1 MFDKIQSTYFKR
13 VTTGVLALFMTAS
26 SGFSYAVPV
35 YAQEVT
41 TAAAKRKKEEEFSS
55 TESSTLTLRENDKKN
70 EAEGSKTTETDGI
83 KVTTNGSSDV
93 QPEVKIE
100 KPDNKKEPGRKLS
113 SKKAQEDLKEMI
125 QNKKYSYQDILQRI
139 FEIDDFTFYSKLTLD
154 EIKFLMSGT
163 TEEKYEIAELLMY
176 KSVYLY
182 ADYDITTEDF
192 YSYLFQYFQFL
203 DECNVDLKD
212 EEIEKIEKQL
222 LLDIN
227 IYYVGDKDM
236 YQKDLNEYL
245 ENTTSPYNKK
255 IQKTCSDYVK
265 AMKAYLFALKED
277 RDKNKI
283 RLSLGL
289 KEETKTDQEE
299 ATEQMKKTSND
310 FNITEGSSLK
320 TYDHRDKDG
329 DNLGYNSG
337 SYFYVQ
343 LVDEGGATTT
353 GKISVS
359 GRSSSYGNKDSKL
372 YGVLRDKE
380 TTWNCS
386 LSCSPNNHN
395 LSLNQTTVTTRK
407 DDVKVRAKRT
417 AGSDKGKTTT
427 TTSYFI
433 MNFSMG
439 FTVHAHYNY
448 SGRDYDIPS
457 LGTPI
462 RFNTDTYAAANN
474 GTQTLDTTGTV
485 HSDTPEAGGINV
497 QINTGMFGVR
507 TYNSYRYRGTKLTLT
522 YKKPQRTLDVNGR
535 LDGSDSGG
543 TTGYGT
549 FDVYLN
555 GSCVAN
561 DVTDFYKTDI
571 ADGTSYEIK
580 DIKATNGKVYNGVYS
595 GSASG
600 SMCGNRSVY
609 LKFDAP
615 TYYLDINGELDGAWQ
630 GNLDGLGSC
639 DVYVN
644 GTCVGDDITDFW
656 TQYPAGTKW
665 EIRDIKTASGKKY
678 RGITPGLS
686 GTIGSGTASVVLQYT
701 SGSTL
706 SIDPNGG
713 TYKGSSGVTTVNH
726 LSPGATITV
735 DSPTRPGYKFGGYEK
750 SNESYQSYASNTGW
764 TTSHGENVGTYSRSY
779 DGSITYN
786 EAPDGG
792 YYRTNHVWRGIDSAT
807 DNYNCISFPTYTA
820 QAGHT
825 YKISGEVWISERPS
839 GGNFSLNFYHGDS
852 SNDWKHCMWGIS
864 EGWTGKWVKFSIER
878 TFDTTTNDARFE
890 IWTSNLKG
898 LTGNI
903 SFWLQGLKIT
913 DETTGN
919 DVSMTKIA
927 MGNSDIKLTARWIP
941 LHSTL
946 SYDAQGGSLDS
957 VKSTDN
963 PNNYKIVDNGAYFI
977 QSGLNTSRYLHQRT
991 NGQLN
996 LDNATDVLTWN
1007 GYSSDSKQTLWT
1019 FERYKNTPYYY
1030 IINNFNGKA
1039 LNLSGDGPD
1048 DLSGKP
1054 VELWKQCDANNKDN
1068 SDFLWYFKDTGDG
1081 YVNIYNK
1088 MTNKALDITNGE
1100 DADGVVLQQ
1109 YAPNGTAS
1117 QKFKL
1122 VNYSQVYFPT
1132 REKYAN
1138 NNIYINSAIPVKK
1151 GHKFLGWNTKKDGSG
1166 TSYQPGNLYDVNQDG
1181 GNVALYAQWEKEK
1194 YTATVKLNG
1203 GSYNGSTKD
1212 FTISKYPGETFSVG
1226 IPTKNKYNFSG
1237 WGLKMDQDSNSSDF
1251 PKNVT
1256 YNVGYR
1262 LSTKKHKEQT
1272 GSYVNQPD
1280 MSNSFRWRNVENNK
1294 SVNLYNTVQYSK
1306 VHLKKGHHY
1315 KLIAQYYLN
1324 SNYNNNDAKFYVR
1337 IRSNDKQKVG
1347 ESDYRISATYNKA
1360 RESIFDKMAT
1370 ADEDVTIE
1378 VDTVIPSGTKSST
1391 LQYGMDIQLYDETSR
1406 CYVGGDS
1413 SGEMNTGNFT
1423 LNAQW
1428 TPWKHTVTYNA
1439 NAGNDASVKGIPT
1452 SQSKTAN
1459 VDITLSSDVPTRNGY
1474 TFLGW
1479 NTQADGNGTAYAT
1492 GATYTHDQDGGT
1504 VTLYAKW
1511 TPWKHVLHYN
1521 KNVPTSSTSQTV
1533 SNMPV
1538 DQTKTFGQFMAISNL
1553 VPTRKGY
1560 TFAGWYTQSN
1570 GTGTKYDP
1578 GSNYAADQNG
1588 GTVNLY
1594 AKWTPWTYN
1603 IKYDQNVKSTS
1614 SSKTVTDMPAAQTK
1628 TQEIDVTLSSMTPK
1642 RNGYIFAGWSTS
1654 ANGSVE
1660 YKPGSRFTKDLDSN
1674 GASITLYAVWTPWK
1688 HTIHYNSNIPTN
1700 APTGTTTVSNMPG
1713 DQTKTFDEKLMISS
1727 NKPTRKGYNF
1737 AGWSTSANGN
1747 VVYQPGAEYK
1757 NDQNGGTVTLYAK
1770 WTAWKHTVTYDK
1782 NVPANSKK
1790 TDVKNMPGN
1799 QTKIYDQNLT
1809 LQSNVP
1815 TRIGYTFVKWTTN
1828 KDGTGT
1834 AYQPG
1839 SQYSY
1844 NRDSDGGTV
1853 TLYAVWTPW
1862 KYTVRYDKNVPA
1874 NSSSQTVSNMPAD
1887 QTKTE
1892 EVNLTLSSNKP
1903 SRNGYI
1909 FNGWQA
1915 QINGKA
1921 VDYQP
1926 GATLSYDPDV
1936 KGSVITLKAKWTAWK
1951 HTIHYDK
1958 NVPAS
1963 SKKTNVTNMPGD
1975 QVKVFDTALSIQPM
1989 VPKRTGYTFKGW
2001 STTANGK
2008 AEYQPGNKYNHDQN
2022 DGTVTLYAVWTPWKY
2037 KVQYDKNVSAD
2048 SSSQTVSNMP
2058 TDQTKT
2064 EEVVLTLSSNKPSRH
2079 GYIFNGW
2086 QAQINGKAV
2095 DYQPGAT
2102 LSYDVDDKDGS
2113 TIILKAQWTP
2123 WKHTVHY
2130 DKNVPANSSS
2140 QTVTN
2145 MPEDQTKTFDE
2156 KLNLSTKIPKREGY
2170 NFRGWLLEYGTAIAV
2185 VSPGTAYERDQN
2197 GGTYV
2202 LKAQWE
2208 PWKHT
2213 VHYDANG
2220 GDQSSVPN
2228 DQKKTYEQNMNVAT
2242 KVPTRNEY
2250 KFLGWKAY
2258 HEYNDK
2264 SGNKHSELIGNYQPG
2279 ASYNY
2284 DIDETGQYAADNGE
2298 YNKCGTVTMKAQWVQ
2313 LYTVK
2318 YDGNQPA
2325 IKGVTVTGSV
2335 ANQTQWQDESVN
2347 LRTNNF
2353 KNNSGIYKDWSVG
2366 KDAYKYGK
2374 LDGKIRE
2381 FIHPE
2386 GFKTNHSTMQNEY
2399 TGYEGQIKLIHS

>member
-571 ADGTSYEIK
+571 ADGTSYEIN

-600 SMCGNRSVY
+600 NMCGNRSVY

-615 TYYLDINGELDGAWQ
+615 TYYLDINGELDGTWQ

-686 GTIGSGTASVVLQYT
+686 GTIGSSTASVVLQYT

-713 TYKGSSGVTTVNH
+713 TYKGSSGVTTVNN

-735 DSPTRPGYKFGGYEK
+735 DSPTRPGYKFGGYDT
-750 SNESYQSYASNTGW
+750 SHGDYQYFASNNGW
-764 TTSHGENVGTYSRSY
+764 TTSHGENVGTYSRSF
-779 DGSITYN
+779 DGNVSLN

-839 GGNFSLNFYHGDS
+839 GGSFALNFYHGDS

-864 EGWTGKWVKFSIER
+864 EGWTGKWVKFSMER

-927 MGNSDIKLTARWIP
+927 MGDSDIKLTARWIP

-946 SYDAQGGSLDS
+946 SYDTQGGSLDS

-963 PNNYKIVDNGAYFI
+963 PNNYKIVDNGEYFI
-977 QSGLNTSRYLHQRT
+977 QSGLNSSRYLHDYDCSAE
-991 NGQLN
+991 NGAKVCTFQGYGA
-996 LDNATDVLTWN
+996 NA
-1007 GYSSDSKQTLWT
+1007 KQCIWT

-1030 IINNFNGKA
+1030 IINKYNGKA
-1039 LNLSGDGPD
+1039 LNLSGDGPG
-1048 DLSGKP
+1048 DLSGQT
-1054 VELWKQCDANNKDN
+1054 VEMWTQLNAANENQ
-1068 SDFLWYFKDTGDG
+1068 SDFLWYFKDAGDG
-1081 YVNIYNK
+1081 YVTICNK
-1088 MTNKALDITNGE
+1088 YTDKALDIPNGE
-1100 DADGVVLQQ
+1100 DNDNVKLQQ
-1109 YAPNGTAS
+1109 YTPNGTAS

-1122 VNYSQVYFPT
+1122 VNNSQVYFPT
-1132 REKYAN
+1132 REKYTDSN
-1138 NNIYINSAIPVKK
+1138 VYINSATPVKK
-1151 GHKFLGWNTKKDGSG
+1151 GCKFLGWNTKEDGSG
-1166 TSYQPGNLYDVNQDG
+1166 KTYQPGNLYDVNQDG
-1181 GNVALYAQWEKEK
+1181 GNVTLYAQWEKEK

-1212 FTISKYPGETFSVG
+1212 FTISKYPGEEISIG
-1226 IPTKNKYNFSG
+1226 APTRSKHNF
-1237 WGLKMDQDSNSSDF
+1237 
-1251 PKNVT
+1251 
-1256 YNVGYR
+1256 
-1262 LSTKKHKEQT
+1262 T
-1272 GSYVNQPD
+1272 G
-1280 MSNSFRWRNVENNK
+1280 
-1294 SVNLYNTVQYSK
+1294 
-1306 VHLKKGHHY
+1306 Y
-1315 KLIAQYYLN
+1315 KLTMD
-1324 SNYNNNDAKFYVR
+1324 NNDGNAPTSVT
-1337 IRSNDKQKVG
+1337 Q
-1347 ESDYRISATYNKA
+1347 SA
-1360 RESIFDKMAT
+1360 
-1370 ADEDVTIE
+1370 
-1378 VDTVIPSGTKSST
+1378 SGFKGIM
-1391 LQYGMDIQLYDETSR
+1391 QM
-1406 CYVGGDS
+1406 
-1413 SGEMNTGNFT
+1413 GNFT
-1423 LNAQW
+1423 LN
-1428 TPWKHTVTYNA
+1428 
-1439 NAGNDASVKGIPT
+1439 
-1452 SQSKTAN
+1452 
-1459 VDITLSSDVPTRNGY
+1459 
-1474 TFLGW
+1474 
-1479 NTQADGNGTAYAT
+1479 
-1492 GATYTHDQDGGT
+1492 
-1504 VTLYAKW
+1504 
-1511 TPWKHVLHYN
+1511 
-1521 KNVPTSSTSQTV
+1521 
-1533 SNMPV
+1533 
-1538 DQTKTFGQFMAISNL
+1538 
-1553 VPTRKGY
+1553 
-1560 TFAGWYTQSN
+1560 
-1570 GTGTKYDP
+1570 
-1578 GSNYAADQNG
+1578 
-1588 GTVNLY
+1588 
-1594 AKWTPWTYN
+1594 
-1603 IKYDQNVKSTS
+1603 
-1614 SSKTVTDMPAAQTK
+1614 
-1628 TQEIDVTLSSMTPK
+1628 
-1642 RNGYIFAGWSTS
+1642 
-1654 ANGSVE
+1654 
-1660 YKPGSRFTKDLDSN
+1660 
-1674 GASITLYAVWTPWK
+1674 
-1688 HTIHYNSNIPTN
+1688 
-1700 APTGTTTVSNMPG
+1700 
-1713 DQTKTFDEKLMISS
+1713 
-1727 NKPTRKGYNF
+1727 
-1737 AGWSTSANGN
+1737 
-1747 VVYQPGAEYK
+1747 
-1757 NDQNGGTVTLYAK
+1757 
-1770 WTAWKHTVTYDK
+1770 
-1782 NVPANSKK
+1782 
-1790 TDVKNMPGN
+1790 
-1799 QTKIYDQNLT
+1799 
-1809 LQSNVP
+1809 
-1815 TRIGYTFVKWTTN
+1815 
-1828 KDGTGT
+1828 
-1834 AYQPG
+1834 
-1839 SQYSY
+1839 
-1844 NRDSDGGTV
+1844 
-1853 TLYAVWTPW
+1853 
-1862 KYTVRYDKNVPA
+1862 
-1874 NSSSQTVSNMPAD
+1874 
-1887 QTKTE
+1887 
-1892 EVNLTLSSNKP
+1892 
-1903 SRNGYI
+1903 
-1909 FNGWQA
+1909 
-1915 QINGKA
+1915 
-1921 VDYQP
+1921 
-1926 GATLSYDPDV
+1926 
-1936 KGSVITLKAKWTAWK
+1936 
-1951 HTIHYDK
+1951 
-1958 NVPAS
+1958 
-1963 SKKTNVTNMPGD
+1963 
-1975 QVKVFDTALSIQPM
+1975 
-1989 VPKRTGYTFKGW
+1989 
-2001 STTANGK
+2001 
-2008 AEYQPGNKYNHDQN
+2008 
-2022 DGTVTLYAVWTPWKY
+2022 
-2037 KVQYDKNVSAD
+2037 
-2048 SSSQTVSNMP
+2048 
-2058 TDQTKT
+2058 
-2064 EEVVLTLSSNKPSRH
+2064 
-2079 GYIFNGW
+2079 
-2086 QAQINGKAV
+2086 
-2095 DYQPGAT
+2095 
-2102 LSYDVDDKDGS
+2102 
-2113 TIILKAQWTP
+2113 AQWTP

-2170 NFRGWLLEYGTAIAV
+2170 NFVGWLLEYGTAIAV

-2335 ANQTQWQDESVN
+2335 ANQTQGQDESVN

-2353 KNNSGIYKDWSVG
+2353 KNDSGVYKDWSVG
-2366 KDAYKYGK
+2366 KDAYKYAVKSGIFRK
-2374 LDGKIRE
+2374 Y
-2381 FIHPE
+2381 IHPE
-2386 GFKTNHSTMQNEY
+2386 GFKTNHSTMQNELYDY
-2399 TGYEGQIKLIHS
+2399 TGGIARQ

>member
-395 LSLNQTTVTTRK
+395 LSLNQTTVTTQK

-462 RFNTDTYAAANN
+462 RFNTDTYTAANN

-571 ADGTSYEIK
+571 ADGTSYEIN

-615 TYYLDINGELDGAWQ
+615 TYYLDINGELDGTWQ
-630 GNLDGLGSC
+630 RNLDGLGSC

-686 GTIGSGTASVVLQYT
+686 GTIGSSTASVVLQYT

-713 TYKGSSGVTTVNH
+713 TYKGSSGVTTVNN

-839 GGNFSLNFYHGDS
+839 GGSFALNFYHGDS

-927 MGNSDIKLTARWIP
+927 MGDSDIKLTARWIP

-946 SYDAQGGSLDS
+946 SYDAQGGSLGS

-1039 LNLSGDGPD
+1039 MNLSGDGPD

-1054 VELWKQCDANNKDN
+1054 IELWKQYDANNEDN

-1138 NNIYINSAIPVKK
+1138 NNIYINSATPVKK
-1151 GHKFLGWNTKKDGSG
+1151 GCKFL
-1166 TSYQPGNLYDVNQDG
+1166 
-1181 GNVALYAQWEKEK
+1181 
-1194 YTATVKLNG
+1194 
-1203 GSYNGSTKD
+1203 
-1212 FTISKYPGETFSVG
+1212 
-1226 IPTKNKYNFSG
+1226 
-1237 WGLKMDQDSNSSDF
+1237 
-1251 PKNVT
+1251 
-1256 YNVGYR
+1256 
-1262 LSTKKHKEQT
+1262 
-1272 GSYVNQPD
+1272 
-1280 MSNSFRWRNVENNK
+1280 
-1294 SVNLYNTVQYSK
+1294 
-1306 VHLKKGHHY
+1306 
-1315 KLIAQYYLN
+1315 
-1324 SNYNNNDAKFYVR
+1324 
-1337 IRSNDKQKVG
+1337 
-1347 ESDYRISATYNKA
+1347 
-1360 RESIFDKMAT
+1360 
-1370 ADEDVTIE
+1370 
-1378 VDTVIPSGTKSST
+1378 
-1391 LQYGMDIQLYDETSR
+1391 
-1406 CYVGGDS
+1406 
-1413 SGEMNTGNFT
+1413 
-1423 LNAQW
+1423 
-1428 TPWKHTVTYNA
+1428 
-1439 NAGNDASVKGIPT
+1439 
-1452 SQSKTAN
+1452 
-1459 VDITLSSDVPTRNGY
+1459 
-1474 TFLGW
+1474 
-1479 NTQADGNGTAYAT
+1479 
-1492 GATYTHDQDGGT
+1492 
-1504 VTLYAKW
+1504 
-1511 TPWKHVLHYN
+1511 
-1521 KNVPTSSTSQTV
+1521 
-1533 SNMPV
+1533 
-1538 DQTKTFGQFMAISNL
+1538 
-1553 VPTRKGY
+1553 
-1560 TFAGWYTQSN
+1560 
-1570 GTGTKYDP
+1570 
-1578 GSNYAADQNG
+1578 
-1588 GTVNLY
+1588 
-1594 AKWTPWTYN
+1594 
-1603 IKYDQNVKSTS
+1603 
-1614 SSKTVTDMPAAQTK
+1614 
-1628 TQEIDVTLSSMTPK
+1628 
-1642 RNGYIFAGWSTS
+1642 
-1654 ANGSVE
+1654 
-1660 YKPGSRFTKDLDSN
+1660 
-1674 GASITLYAVWTPWK
+1674 
-1688 HTIHYNSNIPTN
+1688 
-1700 APTGTTTVSNMPG
+1700 
-1713 DQTKTFDEKLMISS
+1713 
-1727 NKPTRKGYNF
+1727 
-1737 AGWSTSANGN
+1737 GWSTSANGN
-1747 VVYQPGAEYK
+1747 VVYQPGDLYDV
-1757 NDQNGGTVTLYAK
+1757 NQDGGNVTLYAK
-1770 WTAWKHTVTYDK
+1770 WTTWKHTVTYDK

-1862 KYTVRYDKNVPA
+1862 KY
-1874 NSSSQTVSNMPAD
+1874 
-1887 QTKTE
+1887 
-1892 EVNLTLSSNKP
+1892 
-1903 SRNGYI
+1903 
-1909 FNGWQA
+1909 
-1915 QINGKA
+1915 
-1921 VDYQP
+1921 
-1926 GATLSYDPDV
+1926 
-1936 KGSVITLKAKWTAWK
+1936 
-1951 HTIHYDK
+1951 
-1958 NVPAS
+1958 
-1963 SKKTNVTNMPGD
+1963 
-1975 QVKVFDTALSIQPM
+1975 
-1989 VPKRTGYTFKGW
+1989 
-2001 STTANGK
+2001 
-2008 AEYQPGNKYNHDQN
+2008 
-2022 DGTVTLYAVWTPWKY
+2022 

-2064 EEVVLTLSSNKPSRH
+2064 EEVVLTLSSNKPSRN

-2095 DYQPGAT
+2095 DYQPGAK

-2145 MPEDQTKTFDE
+2145 MPEDQTKTFDK

-2170 NFRGWLLEYGTAIAV
+2170 NFVGWLLEYGTAIAV

-2335 ANQTQWQDESVN
+2335 ANQTQGQDESVN

-2353 KNNSGIYKDWSVG
+2353 KNDSGVYKNWSVG

-2399 TGYEGQIKLIHS
+2399 TDYEDQIKLIHS

>member
-35 YAQEVT
+35 YAEEVT

-55 TESSTLTLRENDKKN
+55 AESSTLTLRENDKKN

-353 GKISVS
+353 GKVSVS

-417 AGSDKGKTTT
+417 AGSNKGKITNE
-427 TTSYFI
+427 TSYFI

-448 SGRDYDIPS
+448 SGRDYDIPN

-462 RFNTDTYAAANN
+462 RFNTDTYSAANN
-474 GTQTLDTTGTV
+474 GSQTLDTTGTV

-507 TYNSYRYRGTKLTLT
+507 TYNNYRYRGTKLTLT
-522 YKKPQRTLDVNGR
+522 YKKPKRTLDVNGR

-561 DVTDFYKTDI
+561 DVADFYRDDI

-600 SMCGNRSVY
+600 SMCGYRSVY
-609 LKFDAP
+609 LKFDTP
-615 TYYLDINGELDGAWQ
+615 TYYLDVNGELDGVWQ

-639 DVYVN
+639 DVYIN

-656 TQYPAGTKW
+656 QAYPAGTKW

-686 GTIGSGTASVVLQYT
+686 GTIGSSTASVVLQYT

-713 TYKGSSGVTTVNH
+713 TYKGSSGITTINNAA
-726 LSPGATITV
+726 PGSSWTI

-779 DGSITYN
+779 DGAITYN

-807 DNYNCISFPTYTA
+807 DNYNYISFPTYTA
-820 QAGHT
+820 EAGHT
-825 YKISGEVWISERPS
+825 YEISGEVWISERPS
-839 GGNFSLNFYHGDS
+839 GGDFRLNFYHGDS

-864 EGWTGKWVKFSIER
+864 EGWTGKWVKFSIKR
-878 TFDTTTNDARFE
+878 TFDTTTSDARFE
-890 IWTSNLKG
+890 IWTSDLKG

-919 DVSMTKIA
+919 DISMTKIA
-927 MGNSDIKLTARWIP
+927 MGDSDITLTARWIP
-941 LHSTL
+941 LHHEL
-946 SYDAQGGSLDS
+946 SYDANGGSLGS

-996 LDNATDVLTWN
+996 LNNATDVLTWN

-1054 VELWKQCDANNKDN
+1054 VELWKQYDANNEDN

-1109 YAPNGTAS
+1109 YTPNGTAS

-1132 REKYAN
+1132 REKYTDSN
-1138 NNIYINSAIPVKK
+1138 VYINSATPVKK
-1151 GHKFLGWNTKKDGSG
+1151 GCKFLGWNTKKDGSG
-1166 TSYQPGNLYDVNQDG
+1166 KTYQPGDLYDVNQDG
-1181 GNVALYAQWEKEK
+1181 GNATLYAQWEKAK

-1212 FTISKYPGETFSVG
+1212 FTISKYPGEEISIG
-1226 IPTKNKYNFSG
+1226 APTRSKHNF
-1237 WGLKMDQDSNSSDF
+1237 
-1251 PKNVT
+1251 
-1256 YNVGYR
+1256 
-1262 LSTKKHKEQT
+1262 T
-1272 GSYVNQPD
+1272 G
-1280 MSNSFRWRNVENNK
+1280 
-1294 SVNLYNTVQYSK
+1294 
-1306 VHLKKGHHY
+1306 Y
-1315 KLIAQYYLN
+1315 KLTMD
-1324 SNYNNNDAKFYVR
+1324 NNDGDAPTSVT
-1337 IRSNDKQKVG
+1337 Q
-1347 ESDYRISATYNKA
+1347 SA
-1360 RESIFDKMAT
+1360 
-1370 ADEDVTIE
+1370 
-1378 VDTVIPSGTKSST
+1378 SGFKGIM
-1391 LQYGMDIQLYDETSR
+1391 QM
-1406 CYVGGDS
+1406 
-1413 SGEMNTGNFT
+1413 GNFT

-1428 TPWKHTVTYNA
+1428 TPWKHTVRYDA
-1439 NAGNDASVKGIPT
+1439 NAKNDTSVKGIPA

-1459 VDITLSSDVPTRNGY
+1459 VDIKLSSGVPTRNGY

-1479 NTQADGNGTAYAT
+1479 NTQADGNGTAYAA

-1533 SNMPV
+1533 FNMPV
-1538 DQTKTFGQFMAISNL
+1538 DQTKTFGQLMTISNL

-1660 YKPGSRFTKDLDSN
+1660 YKPGSKFTKDLDSN

-1688 HTIHYNSNIPTN
+1688 HTVHYNSNIPTN
-1700 APTGTTTVSNMPG
+1700 APTGTTTVSNMPN

-1874 NSSSQTVSNMPAD
+1874 SSSSQTVSNMPAD

-1926 GATLSYDPDV
+1926 GATLSYDPDA

-1963 SKKTNVTNMPGD
+1963 SKKTDVTNMPGD

-2008 AEYQPGNKYNHDQN
+2008 AEYQPGAKYNHDQN

-2048 SSSQTVSNMP
+2048 SSSQAVSNMP

-2064 EEVVLTLSSNKPSRH
+2064 EEVVLTLSSNKPSRN

-2170 NFRGWLLEYGTAIAV
+2170 NFVGWLLEYGTAIAV

-2335 ANQTQWQDESVN
+2335 ANQTQGQDESVN

-2353 KNNSGIYKDWSVG
+2353 KNDSGVYKDWSVG
-2366 KDAYKYGK
+2366 KDAYKYAK
-2374 LDGKIRE
+2374 QDGKIRE

-2399 TGYEGQIKLIHS
+2399 TSYEGRINLIQN

>member
-571 ADGTSYEIK
+571 ADGTSYEIN

-615 TYYLDINGELDGAWQ
+615 TYYLDINGELDGTWQ

-686 GTIGSGTASVVLQYT
+686 GTIGSSTASVVLQYT

-713 TYKGSSGVTTVNH
+713 TYKGSSGVTTVNN

-839 GGNFSLNFYHGDS
+839 GGSFALNFYHGDS

-927 MGNSDIKLTARWIP
+927 MGDSDIKLTARWIP

-946 SYDAQGGSLDS
+946 SYDAQGGSLGS

-1039 LNLSGDGPD
+1039 MNLSGDGPD

-1054 VELWKQCDANNKDN
+1054 IELWKQYDANNEDN

-1138 NNIYINSAIPVKK
+1138 NNIYINSATPVKK
-1151 GHKFLGWNTKKDGSG
+1151 GCKFLGWS
-1166 TSYQPGNLYDVNQDG
+1166 TSANGNVVYQPGDLYDVNQDG
-1181 GNVALYAQWEKEK
+1181 GNVTLYAKWEKAK

-1203 GSYNGSTKD
+1203 GSYNGSTND
-1212 FTISKYPGETFSVG
+1212 FTISKYPGEEISIG
-1226 IPTKNKYNFSG
+1226 APTRSKHNF
-1237 WGLKMDQDSNSSDF
+1237 
-1251 PKNVT
+1251 
-1256 YNVGYR
+1256 
-1262 LSTKKHKEQT
+1262 T
-1272 GSYVNQPD
+1272 G
-1280 MSNSFRWRNVENNK
+1280 
-1294 SVNLYNTVQYSK
+1294 
-1306 VHLKKGHHY
+1306 Y
-1315 KLIAQYYLN
+1315 KLTMD
-1324 SNYNNNDAKFYVR
+1324 NNDGDAPTSVT
-1337 IRSNDKQKVG
+1337 Q
-1347 ESDYRISATYNKA
+1347 SA
-1360 RESIFDKMAT
+1360 
-1370 ADEDVTIE
+1370 
-1378 VDTVIPSGTKSST
+1378 SGFKGIM
-1391 LQYGMDIQLYDETSR
+1391 QM
-1406 CYVGGDS
+1406 
-1413 SGEMNTGNFT
+1413 GNFT

-1428 TPWKHTVTYNA
+1428 TPWKHTVRYDA
-1439 NAGNDASVKGIPT
+1439 NAKNDTSVKGIPA

-1459 VDITLSSDVPTRNGY
+1459 VDIKLSSDVPTRNGY

-1479 NTQADGNGTAYAT
+1479 NTQADGKGTAYAA
-1492 GATYTHDQDGGT
+1492 GAIYKNDQNGGT
-1504 VTLYAKW
+1504 VTLYAQW

-1538 DQTKTFGQFMAISNL
+1538 DQTKTFGQLMTISNL

-1737 AGWSTSANGN
+1737 AGWSTSANGD

-1770 WTAWKHTVTYDK
+1770 WTTWKHTVTYDK

-1874 NSSSQTVSNMPAD
+1874 NSSSQTVSNMPTD

-1892 EVNLTLSSNKP
+1892 EVN
-1903 SRNGYI
+1903 
-1909 FNGWQA
+1909 
-1915 QINGKA
+1915 
-1921 VDYQP
+1921 
-1926 GATLSYDPDV
+1926 
-1936 KGSVITLKAKWTAWK
+1936 
-1951 HTIHYDK
+1951 
-1958 NVPAS
+1958 
-1963 SKKTNVTNMPGD
+1963 
-1975 QVKVFDTALSIQPM
+1975 
-1989 VPKRTGYTFKGW
+1989 
-2001 STTANGK
+2001 
-2008 AEYQPGNKYNHDQN
+2008 
-2022 DGTVTLYAVWTPWKY
+2022 
-2037 KVQYDKNVSAD
+2037 
-2048 SSSQTVSNMP
+2048 
-2058 TDQTKT
+2058 
-2064 EEVVLTLSSNKPSRH
+2064 LTLSSNKPSRH

-2113 TIILKAQWTP
+2113 TIILKAQWTA

-2335 ANQTQWQDESVN
+2335 ANQTQGQDESVN

-2353 KNNSGIYKDWSVG
+2353 KNDSGVYKNWSVG

>member
-55 TESSTLTLRENDKKN
+55 TESSTLQLNENSTKEEVKN
-70 EAEGSKTTETDGI
+70 NQDTGNDDV
-83 KVTTNGSSDV
+83 KVTTNGSSED
-93 QPEVKIE
+93 QPEVTYE
-100 KPDNKKEPGRKLS
+100 KPDTKEPGRKLS
-113 SKKAQEDLKEMI
+113 SEEAQKDLKKIIES
-125 QNKKYSYQDILQRI
+125 KKYSYEGILQRI
-139 FEIDDFTFYSKLTLD
+139 FEIDDFSFYSSLTSD
-154 EIKFLMSGT
+154 DIKFLMSGK
-163 TEEKYEIAELLMY
+163 TEEKYEILEILKL
-176 KSVYLY
+176 KSVNYYDYNSLSPKKFYLSLFSY
-182 ADYDITTEDF
+182 FKLIDQCDEELSKDVKKQIQDQVLKDINQFYIKEESQYYENINDF
-192 YSYLFQYFQFL
+192 YVNDMQDFENVSKEDGAKYVDAISSYIYTKSDERDKNVIRKAL
-203 DECNVDLKD
+203 DLEEVD
-212 EEIEKIEKQL
+212 EETDEKELEDWATNDKDGSFTIKDH
-222 LLDIN
+222 LDSLKGTEESYNQGGNYGYSTNNYFYVTIHDKGGNDTNATIN
-227 IYYVGDKDM
+227 ITGRSSKYGDKD
-236 YQKDLNEYL
+236 K
-245 ENTTSPYNKK
+245 
-255 IQKTCSDYVK
+255 
-265 AMKAYLFALKED
+265 
-277 RDKNKI
+277 
-283 RLSLGL
+283 
-289 KEETKTDQEE
+289 
-299 ATEQMKKTSND
+299 
-310 FNITEGSSLK
+310 
-320 TYDHRDKDG
+320 
-329 DNLGYNSG
+329 
-337 SYFYVQ
+337 
-343 LVDEGGATTT
+343 
-353 GKISVS
+353 
-359 GRSSSYGNKDSKL
+359 KL
-372 YGVLRDKE
+372 YQHMLKNQ

-386 LSCSPNNHN
+386 MTINGANNHN
-395 LSLNQTTVTTRK
+395 LKLTHNTVTTNQDK
-407 DDVKVRAKRT
+407 VKGTDGQYAWFV
-417 AGSDKGKTTT
+417 
-427 TTSYFI
+427 
-433 MNFSMG
+433 MNFKISY
-439 FTVHAHYNY
+439 TRHSYYYNKGC
-448 SGRDYDIPS
+448 SYDKNDAAM
-457 LGTPI
+457 
-462 RFNTDTYAAANN
+462 RFNTKNYTLNNTGDDGNSIEKGYTSYDKPVTAN
-474 GTQTLDTTGTV
+474 
-485 HSDTPEAGGINV
+485 I
-497 QINTGMFGVR
+497 QINTGHTGTR
-507 TYNSYRYRGTKLTLT
+507 TFNHYRYRGGRVTINYTRETHTIRYDANGGSGAPGNQTKTMGVDLWLSSTTPSRSQYVFKGWNTQANGSGTSYSPGQQFYPDADTTLYAQWEEDT
-522 YKKPQRTLDVNGR
+522 SYQYLDVNGV
-535 LDGSDSGG
+535 LDGNQANNTDGMG
-543 TTGYGT
+543 K
-549 FDVYLN
+549 FDVYIN
-555 GSCVAN
+555 GQLVS
-561 DVTDFYKTDI
+561 DPSGSIDFYDKYKV
-571 ADGTSYEIK
+571 GSKYEIK
-580 DIKATNGKVYNGVYS
+580 NIRPNS
-595 GSASG
+595 GISYDHAS
-600 SMCGNRSVY
+600 
-609 LKFDAP
+609 
-615 TYYLDINGELDGAWQ
+615 
-630 GNLDGLGSC
+630 
-639 DVYVN
+639 
-644 GTCVGDDITDFW
+644 
-656 TQYPAGTKW
+656 
-665 EIRDIKTASGKKY
+665 
-678 RGITPGLS
+678 PGLS
-686 GTIGSGTASVVLQYT
+686 GTITGYT
-701 SGSTL
+701 SINLYFNTGYTL
-706 SIDPNGG
+706 SIDPSGG

-839 GGNFSLNFYHGDS
+839 GGSFALNFYHGDS

-864 EGWTGKWVKFSIER
+864 EGWTGKWVKFSMER

-1039 LNLSGDGPD
+1039 LDLSGDGPD

-1138 NNIYINSAIPVKK
+1138 NNIYINSATPVKK
-1151 GHKFLGWNTKKDGSG
+1151 GCKFL
-1166 TSYQPGNLYDVNQDG
+1166 
-1181 GNVALYAQWEKEK
+1181 
-1194 YTATVKLNG
+1194 
-1203 GSYNGSTKD
+1203 
-1212 FTISKYPGETFSVG
+1212 
-1226 IPTKNKYNFSG
+1226 
-1237 WGLKMDQDSNSSDF
+1237 
-1251 PKNVT
+1251 
-1256 YNVGYR
+1256 
-1262 LSTKKHKEQT
+1262 
-1272 GSYVNQPD
+1272 
-1280 MSNSFRWRNVENNK
+1280 
-1294 SVNLYNTVQYSK
+1294 
-1306 VHLKKGHHY
+1306 
-1315 KLIAQYYLN
+1315 
-1324 SNYNNNDAKFYVR
+1324 
-1337 IRSNDKQKVG
+1337 
-1347 ESDYRISATYNKA
+1347 
-1360 RESIFDKMAT
+1360 
-1370 ADEDVTIE
+1370 
-1378 VDTVIPSGTKSST
+1378 
-1391 LQYGMDIQLYDETSR
+1391 
-1406 CYVGGDS
+1406 
-1413 SGEMNTGNFT
+1413 
-1423 LNAQW
+1423 
-1428 TPWKHTVTYNA
+1428 
-1439 NAGNDASVKGIPT
+1439 
-1452 SQSKTAN
+1452 
-1459 VDITLSSDVPTRNGY
+1459 
-1474 TFLGW
+1474 
-1479 NTQADGNGTAYAT
+1479 
-1492 GATYTHDQDGGT
+1492 
-1504 VTLYAKW
+1504 
-1511 TPWKHVLHYN
+1511 
-1521 KNVPTSSTSQTV
+1521 
-1533 SNMPV
+1533 
-1538 DQTKTFGQFMAISNL
+1538 
-1553 VPTRKGY
+1553 
-1560 TFAGWYTQSN
+1560 
-1570 GTGTKYDP
+1570 
-1578 GSNYAADQNG
+1578 
-1588 GTVNLY
+1588 
-1594 AKWTPWTYN
+1594 
-1603 IKYDQNVKSTS
+1603 
-1614 SSKTVTDMPAAQTK
+1614 
-1628 TQEIDVTLSSMTPK
+1628 
-1642 RNGYIFAGWSTS
+1642 
-1654 ANGSVE
+1654 
-1660 YKPGSRFTKDLDSN
+1660 
-1674 GASITLYAVWTPWK
+1674 
-1688 HTIHYNSNIPTN
+1688 
-1700 APTGTTTVSNMPG
+1700 
-1713 DQTKTFDEKLMISS
+1713 
-1727 NKPTRKGYNF
+1727 
-1737 AGWSTSANGN
+1737 GWSTSANGN

-1809 LQSNVP
+1809 LRSNVP

-1874 NSSSQTVSNMPAD
+1874 NSSSQTVSNMPTD

-1892 EVNLTLSSNKP
+1892 EVVLTLSSNKP

-1926 GATLSYDPDV
+1926 GA
-1936 KGSVITLKAKWTAWK
+1936 K
-1951 HTIHYDK
+1951 
-1958 NVPAS
+1958 
-1963 SKKTNVTNMPGD
+1963 
-1975 QVKVFDTALSIQPM
+1975 
-1989 VPKRTGYTFKGW
+1989 
-2001 STTANGK
+2001 
-2008 AEYQPGNKYNHDQN
+2008 
-2022 DGTVTLYAVWTPWKY
+2022 
-2037 KVQYDKNVSAD
+2037 
-2048 SSSQTVSNMP
+2048 
-2058 TDQTKT
+2058 
-2064 EEVVLTLSSNKPSRH
+2064 
-2079 GYIFNGW
+2079 
-2086 QAQINGKAV
+2086 
-2095 DYQPGAT
+2095 

-2170 NFRGWLLEYGTAIAV
+2170 NFVGWLLEYGTAIAV

-2335 ANQTQWQDESVN
+2335 ANQTQGQDESVN

-2353 KNNSGIYKDWSVG
+2353 KNDSGVYKNWSVG

-2386 GFKTNHSTMQNEY
+2386 GFKTNHSTMKNELYNY
-2399 TGYEGQIKLIHS
+2399 TVSIAHQ

>member
-507 TYNSYRYRGTKLTLT
+507 TYNGYRYRGTKLTLT

-571 ADGTSYEIK
+571 ADGTSYEIN

-615 TYYLDINGELDGAWQ
+615 TYYLDINGELDGTWQ

-686 GTIGSGTASVVLQYT
+686 GTIGSSTASVVLQYT

-713 TYKGSSGVTTVNH
+713 TYKGSSGVTTVNN

-839 GGNFSLNFYHGDS
+839 GGSFALNFYHGDS

-927 MGNSDIKLTARWIP
+927 MGDSDIKLTARWIP

-946 SYDAQGGSLDS
+946 SYDAQGGSLGS

-1039 LNLSGDGPD
+1039 MNLSGDGPD

-1054 VELWKQCDANNKDN
+1054 IELWKQYDANNEDN

-1138 NNIYINSAIPVKK
+1138 NNIYINSATPVKK
-1151 GHKFLGWNTKKDGSG
+1151 GCKFLGWS
-1166 TSYQPGNLYDVNQDG
+1166 TSANGNVVYQPGDLYDVNQDG
-1181 GNVALYAQWEKEK
+1181 GNVTLYAKWEKAK

-1203 GSYNGSTKD
+1203 GSYNGSTND
-1212 FTISKYPGETFSVG
+1212 FTISKYPGEEISIG
-1226 IPTKNKYNFSG
+1226 APTRSKHNF
-1237 WGLKMDQDSNSSDF
+1237 
-1251 PKNVT
+1251 
-1256 YNVGYR
+1256 
-1262 LSTKKHKEQT
+1262 T
-1272 GSYVNQPD
+1272 G
-1280 MSNSFRWRNVENNK
+1280 
-1294 SVNLYNTVQYSK
+1294 
-1306 VHLKKGHHY
+1306 Y
-1315 KLIAQYYLN
+1315 KLTMD
-1324 SNYNNNDAKFYVR
+1324 NNDGDAPTSVT
-1337 IRSNDKQKVG
+1337 Q
-1347 ESDYRISATYNKA
+1347 SA
-1360 RESIFDKMAT
+1360 
-1370 ADEDVTIE
+1370 
-1378 VDTVIPSGTKSST
+1378 SGFKGIM
-1391 LQYGMDIQLYDETSR
+1391 QM
-1406 CYVGGDS
+1406 
-1413 SGEMNTGNFT
+1413 GNFT

-1428 TPWKHTVTYNA
+1428 TPWKHTVRYDA
-1439 NAGNDASVKGIPT
+1439 NAKNDTSVKGIPA

-1459 VDITLSSDVPTRNGY
+1459 VDIKLSSDVPTRNGY

-1479 NTQADGNGTAYAT
+1479 NTQADGKGTAYAA
-1492 GATYTHDQDGGT
+1492 GAIYKNDQNGGT
-1504 VTLYAKW
+1504 VTLYAQW

-1538 DQTKTFGQFMAISNL
+1538 DQTKTFGQLMTISNL

-1737 AGWSTSANGN
+1737 AGWSTSANGD

-1770 WTAWKHTVTYDK
+1770 WTTWKHTVTYDK

-1903 SRNGYI
+1903 SR
-1909 FNGWQA
+1909 
-1915 QINGKA
+1915 
-1921 VDYQP
+1921 
-1926 GATLSYDPDV
+1926 
-1936 KGSVITLKAKWTAWK
+1936 
-1951 HTIHYDK
+1951 
-1958 NVPAS
+1958 
-1963 SKKTNVTNMPGD
+1963 
-1975 QVKVFDTALSIQPM
+1975 
-1989 VPKRTGYTFKGW
+1989 
-2001 STTANGK
+2001 
-2008 AEYQPGNKYNHDQN
+2008 
-2022 DGTVTLYAVWTPWKY
+2022 
-2037 KVQYDKNVSAD
+2037 
-2048 SSSQTVSNMP
+2048 
-2058 TDQTKT
+2058 
-2064 EEVVLTLSSNKPSRH
+2064 H

-2113 TIILKAQWTP
+2113 TIILKAQWTA

-2335 ANQTQWQDESVN
+2335 ANQTQGQDESVN

>member
-372 YGVLRDKE
+372 YGVLRDEE

-571 ADGTSYEIK
+571 ADGTSYEIN

-615 TYYLDINGELDGAWQ
+615 TYYLDINGELDGTWQ

-686 GTIGSGTASVVLQYT
+686 GTIGSSTASVVLQYT

-713 TYKGSSGVTTVNH
+713 TYKGSSGVTTVNN

-839 GGNFSLNFYHGDS
+839 GGSFALNFYHGDS

-927 MGNSDIKLTARWIP
+927 MGDSDIKLTARWIP

-946 SYDAQGGSLDS
+946 SYDAQGGSLGS

-1039 LNLSGDGPD
+1039 MNLSGDGPD

-1054 VELWKQCDANNKDN
+1054 IELWKQYDANNEDN

-1138 NNIYINSAIPVKK
+1138 NNIYINSATPVKK
-1151 GHKFLGWNTKKDGSG
+1151 GCKFL
-1166 TSYQPGNLYDVNQDG
+1166 
-1181 GNVALYAQWEKEK
+1181 
-1194 YTATVKLNG
+1194 
-1203 GSYNGSTKD
+1203 
-1212 FTISKYPGETFSVG
+1212 
-1226 IPTKNKYNFSG
+1226 
-1237 WGLKMDQDSNSSDF
+1237 
-1251 PKNVT
+1251 
-1256 YNVGYR
+1256 
-1262 LSTKKHKEQT
+1262 
-1272 GSYVNQPD
+1272 
-1280 MSNSFRWRNVENNK
+1280 
-1294 SVNLYNTVQYSK
+1294 
-1306 VHLKKGHHY
+1306 
-1315 KLIAQYYLN
+1315 
-1324 SNYNNNDAKFYVR
+1324 
-1337 IRSNDKQKVG
+1337 
-1347 ESDYRISATYNKA
+1347 
-1360 RESIFDKMAT
+1360 
-1370 ADEDVTIE
+1370 
-1378 VDTVIPSGTKSST
+1378 
-1391 LQYGMDIQLYDETSR
+1391 
-1406 CYVGGDS
+1406 
-1413 SGEMNTGNFT
+1413 
-1423 LNAQW
+1423 
-1428 TPWKHTVTYNA
+1428 
-1439 NAGNDASVKGIPT
+1439 
-1452 SQSKTAN
+1452 
-1459 VDITLSSDVPTRNGY
+1459 
-1474 TFLGW
+1474 
-1479 NTQADGNGTAYAT
+1479 
-1492 GATYTHDQDGGT
+1492 
-1504 VTLYAKW
+1504 
-1511 TPWKHVLHYN
+1511 
-1521 KNVPTSSTSQTV
+1521 
-1533 SNMPV
+1533 
-1538 DQTKTFGQFMAISNL
+1538 
-1553 VPTRKGY
+1553 
-1560 TFAGWYTQSN
+1560 
-1570 GTGTKYDP
+1570 
-1578 GSNYAADQNG
+1578 
-1588 GTVNLY
+1588 
-1594 AKWTPWTYN
+1594 
-1603 IKYDQNVKSTS
+1603 
-1614 SSKTVTDMPAAQTK
+1614 
-1628 TQEIDVTLSSMTPK
+1628 
-1642 RNGYIFAGWSTS
+1642 
-1654 ANGSVE
+1654 
-1660 YKPGSRFTKDLDSN
+1660 
-1674 GASITLYAVWTPWK
+1674 
-1688 HTIHYNSNIPTN
+1688 
-1700 APTGTTTVSNMPG
+1700 
-1713 DQTKTFDEKLMISS
+1713 
-1727 NKPTRKGYNF
+1727 
-1737 AGWSTSANGN
+1737 GWSTSANGN
-1747 VVYQPGAEYK
+1747 VVYQPGDLYDV
-1757 NDQNGGTVTLYAK
+1757 NQDGGNVTLYAK

-1799 QTKIYDQNLT
+1799 QPKIYDQNLT

-1815 TRIGYTFVKWTTN
+1815 TRIGYTFAKWTTN

-1958 NVPAS
+1958 NVPA
-1963 SKKTNVTNMPGD
+1963 
-1975 QVKVFDTALSIQPM
+1975 
-1989 VPKRTGYTFKGW
+1989 
-2001 STTANGK
+2001 
-2008 AEYQPGNKYNHDQN
+2008 
-2022 DGTVTLYAVWTPWKY
+2022 
-2037 KVQYDKNVSAD
+2037 
-2048 SSSQTVSNMP
+2048 
-2058 TDQTKT
+2058 
-2064 EEVVLTLSSNKPSRH
+2064 
-2079 GYIFNGW
+2079 
-2086 QAQINGKAV
+2086 
-2095 DYQPGAT
+2095 
-2102 LSYDVDDKDGS
+2102 
-2113 TIILKAQWTP
+2113 
-2123 WKHTVHY
+2123 
-2130 DKNVPANSSS
+2130 NSSS

-2170 NFRGWLLEYGTAIAV
+2170 NFVGWLLEYGTAIAV

-2335 ANQTQWQDESVN
+2335 ANQTQGQDESVN

-2386 GFKTNHSTMQNEY
+2386 GFKTNHSTMQNELYDY
-2399 TGYEGQIKLIHS
+2399 TGGIARQ

>member
-571 ADGTSYEIK
+571 ADGTSYEIN

-615 TYYLDINGELDGAWQ
+615 TYYLDINGELDGTWQ

-686 GTIGSGTASVVLQYT
+686 GTIGSSTASVVLQYT

-713 TYKGSSGVTTVNH
+713 TYKGSSGVTTVNN

-839 GGNFSLNFYHGDS
+839 GGSFALNFYHGDS

-927 MGNSDIKLTARWIP
+927 MGDSDIKLTARWIP

-946 SYDAQGGSLDS
+946 SYDAQGGSLGS

-1039 LNLSGDGPD
+1039 MNLSGDGPD

-1054 VELWKQCDANNKDN
+1054 IELWKQYDANNEDN

-1138 NNIYINSAIPVKK
+1138 NNIYINSATPVKK
-1151 GHKFLGWNTKKDGSG
+1151 GCKFLGWS
-1166 TSYQPGNLYDVNQDG
+1166 TSANGNVVYQPGDLYDVNQDG
-1181 GNVALYAQWEKEK
+1181 GNVTLYAKWEKAK

-1203 GSYNGSTKD
+1203 GSYNGSTND
-1212 FTISKYPGETFSVG
+1212 FTISKYPGEEISIG
-1226 IPTKNKYNFSG
+1226 APTRSKHNF
-1237 WGLKMDQDSNSSDF
+1237 
-1251 PKNVT
+1251 
-1256 YNVGYR
+1256 
-1262 LSTKKHKEQT
+1262 T
-1272 GSYVNQPD
+1272 G
-1280 MSNSFRWRNVENNK
+1280 
-1294 SVNLYNTVQYSK
+1294 
-1306 VHLKKGHHY
+1306 Y
-1315 KLIAQYYLN
+1315 KLTMD
-1324 SNYNNNDAKFYVR
+1324 NNDGDAPTSVT
-1337 IRSNDKQKVG
+1337 Q
-1347 ESDYRISATYNKA
+1347 SA
-1360 RESIFDKMAT
+1360 
-1370 ADEDVTIE
+1370 
-1378 VDTVIPSGTKSST
+1378 SGFKGIM
-1391 LQYGMDIQLYDETSR
+1391 QM
-1406 CYVGGDS
+1406 
-1413 SGEMNTGNFT
+1413 GNFT

-1428 TPWKHTVTYNA
+1428 TPWKHTVRYDA
-1439 NAGNDASVKGIPT
+1439 NAKNDTSVKGIPA

-1459 VDITLSSDVPTRNGY
+1459 VDIKLSSDVPTRNGY

-1479 NTQADGNGTAYAT
+1479 NTQADGKGTAYAA
-1492 GATYTHDQDGGT
+1492 GAIYKNDQNGGT
-1504 VTLYAKW
+1504 VTLYAQW

-1538 DQTKTFGQFMAISNL
+1538 DQTKTFGQLMTISNL

-1737 AGWSTSANGN
+1737 AGWSTSANGD

-1770 WTAWKHTVTYDK
+1770 WTTWKHTVTYDK

-1790 TDVKNMPGN
+1790 TDVKSIPGN

-1963 SKKTNVTNMPGD
+1963 SSSQTVANMPED
-1975 QVKVFDTALSIQPM
+1975 DTKTFDITKTISSTKPSRNGYIFNGWNTQKDGKGTAYASGAAY
-1989 VPKRTGYTFKGW
+1989 K
-2001 STTANGK
+2001 
-2008 AEYQPGNKYNHDQN
+2008 HDQN
-2022 DGTVTLYAVWTPWKY
+2022 GGTVTLYAIWTPW
-2037 KVQYDKNVSAD
+2037 V
-2048 SSSQTVSNMP
+2048 
-2058 TDQTKT
+2058 
-2064 EEVVLTLSSNKPSRH
+2064 
-2079 GYIFNGW
+2079 
-2086 QAQINGKAV
+2086 
-2095 DYQPGAT
+2095 
-2102 LSYDVDDKDGS
+2102 
-2113 TIILKAQWTP
+2113 
-2123 WKHTVHY
+2123 
-2130 DKNVPANSSS
+2130 
-2140 QTVTN
+2140 
-2145 MPEDQTKTFDE
+2145 
-2156 KLNLSTKIPKREGY
+2156 
-2170 NFRGWLLEYGTAIAV
+2170 
-2185 VSPGTAYERDQN
+2185 
-2197 GGTYV
+2197 
-2202 LKAQWE
+2202 
-2208 PWKHT
+2208 HT

-2220 GDQSSVPN
+2220 GDQNSVPN
-2228 DQKKTYEQNMNVAT
+2228 DQKKTYGQSMNVAT

-2250 KFLGWKAY
+2250 KFLGWTTGKDGSGTFYNPGDAY
-2258 HEYNDK
+2258 YHDQN
-2264 SGNKHSELIGNYQPG
+2264 
-2279 ASYNY
+2279 
-2284 DIDETGQYAADNGE
+2284 GQ
-2298 YNKCGTVTMKAQWVQ
+2298 TVTLYAKWIQ

-2335 ANQTQWQDESVN
+2335 ANQTQGQDESVN

-2353 KNNSGIYKDWSVG
+2353 KNDSGVYKDWSVG

-2399 TGYEGQIKLIHS
+2399 TGYEGQIKFIYS

>member
-571 ADGTSYEIK
+571 ADGTSYEIN

-615 TYYLDINGELDGAWQ
+615 TYYLDINGELDGTWQ

-686 GTIGSGTASVVLQYT
+686 GTIGSSTASVVLQYT

-713 TYKGSSGVTTVNH
+713 TYKGSSGVTTVNN

-839 GGNFSLNFYHGDS
+839 GGSFALNFYHGDS

-927 MGNSDIKLTARWIP
+927 MGDSDIKLTARWIP

-946 SYDAQGGSLDS
+946 SYDAQGGSLGS

-1039 LNLSGDGPD
+1039 MNLSGDGPD

-1054 VELWKQCDANNKDN
+1054 IELWKQYDANNEDN

-1138 NNIYINSAIPVKK
+1138 NNIYINSATPVKK
-1151 GHKFLGWNTKKDGSG
+1151 GCKFLGWS
-1166 TSYQPGNLYDVNQDG
+1166 TSANGNVVYQPGDLYDVNQDG
-1181 GNVALYAQWEKEK
+1181 GNVTLYAKWEKAK

-1203 GSYNGSTKD
+1203 GSYNGSTND
-1212 FTISKYPGETFSVG
+1212 FTISKYPGEEISIG
-1226 IPTKNKYNFSG
+1226 APTRSKHNF
-1237 WGLKMDQDSNSSDF
+1237 
-1251 PKNVT
+1251 
-1256 YNVGYR
+1256 
-1262 LSTKKHKEQT
+1262 T
-1272 GSYVNQPD
+1272 G
-1280 MSNSFRWRNVENNK
+1280 
-1294 SVNLYNTVQYSK
+1294 
-1306 VHLKKGHHY
+1306 Y
-1315 KLIAQYYLN
+1315 KLTMD
-1324 SNYNNNDAKFYVR
+1324 NNDGDAPTSVT
-1337 IRSNDKQKVG
+1337 Q
-1347 ESDYRISATYNKA
+1347 SA
-1360 RESIFDKMAT
+1360 
-1370 ADEDVTIE
+1370 
-1378 VDTVIPSGTKSST
+1378 SGFKGIM
-1391 LQYGMDIQLYDETSR
+1391 QM
-1406 CYVGGDS
+1406 
-1413 SGEMNTGNFT
+1413 GNFT

-1428 TPWKHTVTYNA
+1428 TPWKHTVRYDA
-1439 NAGNDASVKGIPT
+1439 NAKNDTSVKGIPA

-1459 VDITLSSDVPTRNGY
+1459 VDIKLSSDVPTRNGY

-1479 NTQADGNGTAYAT
+1479 NTQADGKGTAYAA
-1492 GATYTHDQDGGT
+1492 GAIYKNDQNGGT
-1504 VTLYAKW
+1504 VTLYAQW

-1538 DQTKTFGQFMAISNL
+1538 DQTKTFGQLMTISNL

-1809 LQSNVP
+1809 LRPNVP
-1815 TRIGYTFVKWTTN
+1815 TRIGYTFAKWTTN

-1892 EVNLTLSSNKP
+1892 EVVLTLSSNKP
-1903 SRNGYI
+1903 NRNGYI

-1926 GATLSYDPDV
+1926 GA
-1936 KGSVITLKAKWTAWK
+1936 K
-1951 HTIHYDK
+1951 
-1958 NVPAS
+1958 
-1963 SKKTNVTNMPGD
+1963 
-1975 QVKVFDTALSIQPM
+1975 
-1989 VPKRTGYTFKGW
+1989 
-2001 STTANGK
+2001 
-2008 AEYQPGNKYNHDQN
+2008 
-2022 DGTVTLYAVWTPWKY
+2022 
-2037 KVQYDKNVSAD
+2037 
-2048 SSSQTVSNMP
+2048 
-2058 TDQTKT
+2058 
-2064 EEVVLTLSSNKPSRH
+2064 
-2079 GYIFNGW
+2079 
-2086 QAQINGKAV
+2086 
-2095 DYQPGAT
+2095 

-2130 DKNVPANSSS
+2130 NANGGDQNSVP
-2140 QTVTN
+2140 T
-2145 MPEDQTKTFDE
+2145 DQTKTFDQAMI
-2156 KLNLSTKIPKREGY
+2156 LSDKKPTRHGY
-2170 NFRGWLLEYGTAIAV
+2170 NFVRWNTKADGT
-2185 VSPGTAYERDQN
+2185 GTSYEVKGNYNHDQN
-2197 GGTYV
+2197 GGTVTLY
-2202 LKAQWE
+2202 AIWT
-2208 PWKHT
+2208 PWVHT

-2220 GDQSSVPN
+2220 GDQNSVPN
-2228 DQKKTYEQNMNVAT
+2228 DQKKTYGQSMNVAT

-2250 KFLGWKAY
+2250 KFLGWTTGKDGSGTFYNPGDAY
-2258 HEYNDK
+2258 YHDQN
-2264 SGNKHSELIGNYQPG
+2264 
-2279 ASYNY
+2279 
-2284 DIDETGQYAADNGE
+2284 GQ
-2298 YNKCGTVTMKAQWVQ
+2298 TVTLYAKWIQ

-2335 ANQTQWQDESVN
+2335 ANQTQGQDESVN

>member
-35 YAQEVT
+35 YAEEVT

-55 TESSTLTLRENDKKN
+55 TESSTLQLNENSTKEEVKN
-70 EAEGSKTTETDGI
+70 NQDTGNDDV
-83 KVTTNGSSDV
+83 KVTTNGSSED
-93 QPEVKIE
+93 QPEVTYE
-100 KPDNKKEPGRKLS
+100 KPDTKEPGRKLS
-113 SKKAQEDLKEMI
+113 SEEAQKDLKKIIEG
-125 QNKKYSYQDILQRI
+125 KKYSYEAILQRI
-139 FEIDDFTFYSKLTLD
+139 FEIDDFSFYSSLTSD
-154 EIKFLMSGT
+154 DIKFLMSGK
-163 TEEKYEIAELLMY
+163 TEEKYEILEILKL
-176 KSVYLY
+176 KSVNYYDYNSLSPKKFYLSLFSY
-182 ADYDITTEDF
+182 FKLIDQCDEELSKDVKKQIQDQVLKDINQFYIKEESQYYENINDF
-192 YSYLFQYFQFL
+192 YVNDMQDF
-203 DECNVDLKD
+203 ENV
-212 EEIEKIEKQL
+212 
-222 LLDIN
+222 
-227 IYYVGDKDM
+227 
-236 YQKDLNEYL
+236 
-245 ENTTSPYNKK
+245 S
-255 IQKTCSDYVK
+255 
-265 AMKAYLFALKED
+265 KED
-277 RDKNKI
+277 GAKYVDAISTYIYTKSDERDKNVI
-283 RLSLGL
+283 RKALDLEEVD
-289 KEETKTDQEE
+289 EETDEKELEDW
-299 ATEQMKKTSND
+299 ATNNKD
-310 FNITEGSSLK
+310 GSFTIKDHLDSLK
-320 TYDHRDKDG
+320 GTEESYNQGG
-329 DNLGYNSG
+329 DYGYSTNN
-337 SYFYVQ
+337 YFYVTIH
-343 LVDEGGATTT
+343 DNDGNDTNATINIT
-353 GKISVS
+353 
-359 GRSSSYGNKDSKL
+359 GRSSKYGNKDKAL
-372 YGVLRDKE
+372 YQRMLKNE

-386 LSCSPNNHN
+386 MTINGANNHN
-395 LSLNQTTVTTRK
+395 LGLTHNTVTTK
-407 DDVKVRAKRT
+407 Q
-417 AGSDKGKTTT
+417 DKFKGTDGK
-427 TTSYFI
+427 YAWFV
-433 MNFSMG
+433 MNFKISY
-439 FTVHAHYNY
+439 TRHAYYYNKGC
-448 SGRDYDIPS
+448 SYDKNDKD
-457 LGTPI
+457 I
-462 RFNTDTYAAANN
+462 RFNTKNYTLQNTGDDGNSIEKGYTSYDKPVTAN
-474 GTQTLDTTGTV
+474 
-485 HSDTPEAGGINV
+485 I
-497 QINTGMFGVR
+497 QINTGHTGTR
-507 TYNSYRYRGTKLTLT
+507 TFNHYRYRGGRVTINYTREKHTIRYDANGGSGAPGNQTKTMGVDLWLSSTTPSRPQYVFKGWNTEANGSGTSYSPGQQFYPDADTTLYAQWEEDT
-522 YKKPQRTLDVNGR
+522 SYQYLDVNGV
-535 LDGSDSGG
+535 LDGNQAYNTDGMG
-543 TTGYGT
+543 K
-549 FDVYLN
+549 FDVYIDGQLVSDPA
-555 GSCVAN
+555 GSI
-561 DVTDFYKTDI
+561 DFYDKYKV
-571 ADGTSYEIK
+571 GSKYEIK
-580 DIKATNGKVYNGVYS
+580 NIRPNS
-595 GSASG
+595 GISYDHAS
-600 SMCGNRSVY
+600 
-609 LKFDAP
+609 
-615 TYYLDINGELDGAWQ
+615 
-630 GNLDGLGSC
+630 
-639 DVYVN
+639 
-644 GTCVGDDITDFW
+644 
-656 TQYPAGTKW
+656 
-665 EIRDIKTASGKKY
+665 
-678 RGITPGLS
+678 PGLS
-686 GTIGSGTASVVLQYT
+686 GTITGYT
-701 SGSTL
+701 SVDLYFNTGYTL

-713 TYKGSSGVTTVNH
+713 TYLGSTSVHKVNH
-726 LSPGATITV
+726 LSPGSYVNILV
-735 DSPTRPGYKFGGYEK
+735 PTRPGYKFGGYDT
-750 SNESYQSYASNTGW
+750 SHGDYQYFASNNGW

-779 DGSITYN
+779 DGNVSLN

-807 DNYNCISFPTYTA
+807 DNYNYISFPTYTA
-820 QAGHT
+820 EAGHT

-839 GGNFSLNFYHGDS
+839 GGSFALNFYHGDS

-864 EGWTGKWVKFSIER
+864 EGWTGKWVKFSMER

-963 PNNYKIVDNGAYFI
+963 PNNYKIVDNGDYFI
-977 QSGLNTSRYLHQRT
+977 QSGLNSSRYLHDYDCSRE
-991 NGQLN
+991 NGAKVCTFQGYGA
-996 LDNATDVLTWN
+996 NA
-1007 GYSSDSKQTLWT
+1007 KQCIWT

-1030 IINNFNGKA
+1030 IINKYNGKA
-1039 LNLSGDGPD
+1039 LNLSGDGPG
-1048 DLSGKP
+1048 DLSGQT
-1054 VELWKQCDANNKDN
+1054 VEMWTQLNAANENQ
-1068 SDFLWYFKDTGDG
+1068 SDFLWYFKDAGDG
-1081 YVNIYNK
+1081 YVTICNK
-1088 MTNKALDITNGE
+1088 YTDKALDIPNGE
-1100 DADGVVLQQ
+1100 DNDNVKLQQ
-1109 YAPNGTAS
+1109 YTPNGTAS

-1122 VNYSQVYFPT
+1122 VNNSQVYFPT
-1132 REKYAN
+1132 REKYTDSN
-1138 NNIYINSAIPVKK
+1138 VYINSATPVKK
-1151 GHKFLGWNTKKDGSG
+1151 GCKFLGWS
-1166 TSYQPGNLYDVNQDG
+1166 TSANGNVVYQPGDLYDVNQDG
-1181 GNVALYAQWEKEK
+1181 GNVTLYAKWEKAK

-1212 FTISKYPGETFSVG
+1212 FTISKYPGEEISIG
-1226 IPTKNKYNFSG
+1226 APTRSKHNF
-1237 WGLKMDQDSNSSDF
+1237 
-1251 PKNVT
+1251 
-1256 YNVGYR
+1256 
-1262 LSTKKHKEQT
+1262 T
-1272 GSYVNQPD
+1272 G
-1280 MSNSFRWRNVENNK
+1280 
-1294 SVNLYNTVQYSK
+1294 
-1306 VHLKKGHHY
+1306 Y
-1315 KLIAQYYLN
+1315 KLTMD
-1324 SNYNNNDAKFYVR
+1324 NNDGNAPTSVT
-1337 IRSNDKQKVG
+1337 Q
-1347 ESDYRISATYNKA
+1347 SA
-1360 RESIFDKMAT
+1360 
-1370 ADEDVTIE
+1370 
-1378 VDTVIPSGTKSST
+1378 SGFKGIM
-1391 LQYGMDIQLYDETSR
+1391 QM
-1406 CYVGGDS
+1406 
-1413 SGEMNTGNFT
+1413 GNFT

-1428 TPWKHTVTYNA
+1428 TPWKHTVRYDA
-1439 NAGNDASVKGIPT
+1439 NAKNDTSVKGIPA

-1459 VDITLSSDVPTRNGY
+1459 GDIKLSSSVPTRNGY

-1479 NTQADGNGTAYAT
+1479 NTKADGKGTAYAA
-1492 GATYTHDQDGGT
+1492 GAIYKNDQNGGT
-1504 VTLYAKW
+1504 VTLYAQW

-1538 DQTKTFGQFMAISNL
+1538 DQTKTFGQLMTISNL

-1713 DQTKTFDEKLMISS
+1713 DQTKTFDEKLTISS

-1782 NVPANSKK
+1782 NVPADSKK

-1815 TRIGYTFVKWTTN
+1815 TRTGYTFVKWTTN

-1874 NSSSQTVSNMPAD
+1874 SSSSQTVSNMPAD

-1903 SRNGYI
+1903 VRNGYI

-1963 SKKTNVTNMPGD
+1963 SKKTNVTNMPGN
-1975 QVKVFDTALSIQPM
+1975 QVKVFDTALSIRPM
-1989 VPKRTGYTFKGW
+1989 VPKRTGYTFAGW

-2008 AEYQPGNKYNHDQN
+2008 AEYQPGDKYNHDQN

-2037 KVQYDKNVSAD
+2037 KVQYDKNVSSD

-2058 TDQTKT
+2058 ADQTKT
-2064 EEVVLTLSSNKPSRH
+2064 EEVNLTLSSNKPSRH

-2113 TIILKAQWTP
+2113 TIILKAQWTA

-2335 ANQTQWQDESVN
+2335 ANQTQGQDESVN

>member
-35 YAQEVT
+35 YAEEVT

-55 TESSTLTLRENDKKN
+55 TESSTLQLNENSTKEEVKN
-70 EAEGSKTTETDGI
+70 DQDTGNDDV
-83 KVTTNGSSDV
+83 KVTTNGSSED
-93 QPEVKIE
+93 QPEVTYE
-100 KPDNKKEPGRKLS
+100 KPDTKEPGRKLS
-113 SKKAQEDLKEMI
+113 SEEAQKDLKKIIES
-125 QNKKYSYQDILQRI
+125 KKYSYEDILQRV
-139 FEIDDFTFYSKLTLD
+139 FEIDDFSFYSSLASD
-154 EIKFLMSGT
+154 DIKFLMSGK
-163 TEEKYEIAELLMY
+163 TEEKYEILEILKL
-176 KSVYLY
+176 KSVNYYDYNSLSPKKFYLSLFSY
-182 ADYDITTEDF
+182 FKLIDQCDEELSKDMKEHVQDQVLKDINQFYVKEKSQYYKNINDF
-192 YSYLFQYFQFL
+192 YVNDMQDF
-203 DECNVDLKD
+203 ENV
-212 EEIEKIEKQL
+212 
-222 LLDIN
+222 
-227 IYYVGDKDM
+227 
-236 YQKDLNEYL
+236 
-245 ENTTSPYNKK
+245 S
-255 IQKTCSDYVK
+255 
-265 AMKAYLFALKED
+265 KED
-277 RDKNKI
+277 GAKYVDAISSYIYTKSDERDKNVI
-283 RLSLGL
+283 RKALDLEEVD
-289 KEETKTDQEE
+289 KETDEKE
-299 ATEQMKKTSND
+299 LEDWVTN
-310 FNITEGSSLK
+310 
-320 TYDHRDKDG
+320 DKDG
-329 DNLGYNSG
+329 SFTIKDHLDSLKGTEESYNQGGDYGYSTNN
-337 SYFYVQ
+337 YFYVTIH
-343 LVDEGGATTT
+343 DKGGNDTNATINIT
-353 GKISVS
+353 
-359 GRSSSYGNKDSKL
+359 GRSSKYGNKDKAL
-372 YGVLRDKE
+372 YQRMLKNQ

-386 LSCSPNNHN
+386 MTINGANNHN
-395 LSLNQTTVTTRK
+395 LSLTHNTVTTK
-407 DDVKVRAKRT
+407 Q
-417 AGSDKGKTTT
+417 DKFKGTDGQ
-427 TTSYFI
+427 YAWFV
-433 MNFSMG
+433 MNFKISY
-439 FTVHAHYNY
+439 TRHSYYYNKGC
-448 SGRDYDIPS
+448 SYDKNDAD
-457 LGTPI
+457 I
-462 RFNTDTYAAANN
+462 RFNTKNYTLNNTGDDGNSIERGYTGNDKSVTAN
-474 GTQTLDTTGTV
+474 
-485 HSDTPEAGGINV
+485 I
-497 QINTGMFGVR
+497 QINTGHTGTR
-507 TYNSYRYRGTKLTLT
+507 TFNHYRYRGGRVTINYTRET
-522 YKKPQRTLDVNGR
+522 HTIRYDANG
-535 LDGSDSGG
+535 
-543 TTGYGT
+543 GYGAPGNQT
-549 FDVYLN
+549 KTMGVDLWLSSTTPSRSQYVFKGWNTQAN
-555 GSCVAN
+555 GS
-561 DVTDFYKTDI
+561 
-571 ADGTSYEIK
+571 GTSYSP
-580 DIKATNGKVYNGVYS
+580 GQQFYP
-595 GSASG
+595 
-600 SMCGNRSVY
+600 
-609 LKFDAP
+609 DAD
-615 TYYLDINGELDGAWQ
+615 TTLYAQWEEDTSYQYLDVNGELDGTWQ

-656 TQYPAGTKW
+656 TKYPAGTKW

-686 GTIGSGTASVVLQYT
+686 GTIGSSTSSVVLQYT

-839 GGNFSLNFYHGDS
+839 GGSFALNFYHGDS

-864 EGWTGKWVKFSIER
+864 EGWTGKWVKFSMER

-898 LTGNI
+898 LTGNV

-927 MGNSDIKLTARWIP
+927 MGDSDIKLTARWIP

-946 SYDAQGGSLDS
+946 SYDAQGGSLGS

-1039 LNLSGDGPD
+1039 MNLSGDGPD

-1054 VELWKQCDANNKDN
+1054 IELWKQYDANNEDN

-1081 YVNIYNK
+1081 YVTIYNK
-1088 MTNKALDITNGE
+1088 LTNKALDITNGE

-1109 YAPNGTAS
+1109 YTPNGAAS

-1138 NNIYINSAIPVKK
+1138 NNIYINSATPVKK
-1151 GHKFLGWNTKKDGSG
+1151 GCKFLGWS
-1166 TSYQPGNLYDVNQDG
+1166 TSANGNVVYQPGDLYDVNQDG
-1181 GNVALYAQWEKEK
+1181 GNVTLYAKWEKAK

-1203 GSYNGSTKD
+1203 GSYNGSTND
-1212 FTISKYPGETFSVG
+1212 FTISKYPGEEISIG
-1226 IPTKNKYNFSG
+1226 APTRSKHNF
-1237 WGLKMDQDSNSSDF
+1237 
-1251 PKNVT
+1251 
-1256 YNVGYR
+1256 
-1262 LSTKKHKEQT
+1262 T
-1272 GSYVNQPD
+1272 G
-1280 MSNSFRWRNVENNK
+1280 
-1294 SVNLYNTVQYSK
+1294 
-1306 VHLKKGHHY
+1306 Y
-1315 KLIAQYYLN
+1315 KLTMD
-1324 SNYNNNDAKFYVR
+1324 NNDGDAPTSVT
-1337 IRSNDKQKVG
+1337 Q
-1347 ESDYRISATYNKA
+1347 SA
-1360 RESIFDKMAT
+1360 
-1370 ADEDVTIE
+1370 
-1378 VDTVIPSGTKSST
+1378 SGFKGIM
-1391 LQYGMDIQLYDETSR
+1391 QM
-1406 CYVGGDS
+1406 
-1413 SGEMNTGNFT
+1413 GNFT

-1428 TPWKHTVTYNA
+1428 TPWKHTVRYDA
-1439 NAGNDASVKGIPT
+1439 NAKNDTSVKGIPA

-1459 VDITLSSDVPTRNGY
+1459 VDIKLSSDVPTRNGY

-1479 NTQADGNGTAYAT
+1479 NTQADGKGTAYAA
-1492 GATYTHDQDGGT
+1492 GAIYKNDQNGGT
-1504 VTLYAKW
+1504 VTLYAQW

-1538 DQTKTFGQFMAISNL
+1538 DQTKTFGQLMTISNL

-1737 AGWSTSANGN
+1737 AGWSTSANGD

-1770 WTAWKHTVTYDK
+1770 WTTWKHTVTYDK

-2064 EEVVLTLSSNKPSRH
+2064 EEVNLTLSSNKPSRH

-2113 TIILKAQWTP
+2113 TIILKAQWTA

-2335 ANQTQWQDESVN
+2335 ANQTQGQDESVN

>member
-35 YAQEVT
+35 YAEEVT

-55 TESSTLTLRENDKKN
+55 TESSTLQLNENSTKEEVKN
-70 EAEGSKTTETDGI
+70 NQDTGNDDV
-83 KVTTNGSSDV
+83 KVTTNGSSED
-93 QPEVKIE
+93 QPEVTYE
-100 KPDNKKEPGRKLS
+100 KPDTKEPGRKLS
-113 SKKAQEDLKEMI
+113 SEEAQKDLKKIIEG
-125 QNKKYSYQDILQRI
+125 KKYSYEAILQRI
-139 FEIDDFTFYSKLTLD
+139 FEIDDFSFYSSLTSD
-154 EIKFLMSGT
+154 DIKFLMSGK
-163 TEEKYEIAELLMY
+163 TEEKYEILEILKL
-176 KSVYLY
+176 KSVNYYDYNSLSPKKFYLSLFSY
-182 ADYDITTEDF
+182 FKLIDQCDEELSKDVKKQIQDQVLKDINQFYIKEESQYYENINDF
-192 YSYLFQYFQFL
+192 YVNDMQDF
-203 DECNVDLKD
+203 ENV
-212 EEIEKIEKQL
+212 
-222 LLDIN
+222 
-227 IYYVGDKDM
+227 
-236 YQKDLNEYL
+236 
-245 ENTTSPYNKK
+245 S
-255 IQKTCSDYVK
+255 
-265 AMKAYLFALKED
+265 KED
-277 RDKNKI
+277 GAKYVDAISTYIYTKSDERDKNVI
-283 RLSLGL
+283 RKALDLEEVD
-289 KEETKTDQEE
+289 EETDEKELEDW
-299 ATEQMKKTSND
+299 ATNNKD
-310 FNITEGSSLK
+310 GSFTIKDHLDSLK
-320 TYDHRDKDG
+320 GTEESYNQGG
-329 DNLGYNSG
+329 DYGYSTNN
-337 SYFYVQ
+337 YFYVTIH
-343 LVDEGGATTT
+343 DNDGNDTNATINIT
-353 GKISVS
+353 
-359 GRSSSYGNKDSKL
+359 GRSSKYGNKDKAL
-372 YGVLRDKE
+372 YQRMLKNE

-386 LSCSPNNHN
+386 MTINGANNHN
-395 LSLNQTTVTTRK
+395 LGLTHNTVTTK
-407 DDVKVRAKRT
+407 Q
-417 AGSDKGKTTT
+417 DKFKGTDGK
-427 TTSYFI
+427 YAWFV
-433 MNFSMG
+433 MNFKISY
-439 FTVHAHYNY
+439 TRHAYYYNKGC
-448 SGRDYDIPS
+448 SYDKNDKD
-457 LGTPI
+457 I
-462 RFNTDTYAAANN
+462 RFNTKNYTLQNTGDDGNSIEKGYTSYDKPVTAN
-474 GTQTLDTTGTV
+474 
-485 HSDTPEAGGINV
+485 I
-497 QINTGMFGVR
+497 QINTGHTGTR
-507 TYNSYRYRGTKLTLT
+507 TFNHYRYRGGRVTINYTREKHTIRYDANGGSGAPGNQTKTMGVDLWLSSTTPSRPQYVFKGWNTEANGSGTSYSPGQQFYPDADTTLYAQWEEDT
-522 YKKPQRTLDVNGR
+522 SYQYLDVNGV
-535 LDGSDSGG
+535 LDGNQAYNTDGMG
-543 TTGYGT
+543 K
-549 FDVYLN
+549 FDVYIDGQLVSDPA
-555 GSCVAN
+555 GSI
-561 DVTDFYKTDI
+561 DFYDKYKV
-571 ADGTSYEIK
+571 GSKYEIK
-580 DIKATNGKVYNGVYS
+580 NIRPNS
-595 GSASG
+595 GISYDHAS
-600 SMCGNRSVY
+600 
-609 LKFDAP
+609 
-615 TYYLDINGELDGAWQ
+615 
-630 GNLDGLGSC
+630 
-639 DVYVN
+639 
-644 GTCVGDDITDFW
+644 
-656 TQYPAGTKW
+656 
-665 EIRDIKTASGKKY
+665 
-678 RGITPGLS
+678 PGLS
-686 GTIGSGTASVVLQYT
+686 GTITGYT
-701 SGSTL
+701 SVDLYFNTGYTL

-713 TYKGSSGVTTVNH
+713 TYLGSTSVHKVNH
-726 LSPGATITV
+726 LSPGSYVNILV
-735 DSPTRPGYKFGGYEK
+735 PTRPGYKFGGYDT
-750 SNESYQSYASNTGW
+750 SHGDYQYFASNNGW

-779 DGSITYN
+779 DGNVSLN

-807 DNYNCISFPTYTA
+807 DNYNYISFPTYTA
-820 QAGHT
+820 EAGHT

-839 GGNFSLNFYHGDS
+839 GGSFALNFYHGDS

-864 EGWTGKWVKFSIER
+864 EGWTGKWVKFSMER

-963 PNNYKIVDNGAYFI
+963 PNNYKIVDNGDYFI
-977 QSGLNTSRYLHQRT
+977 QSGLNSSRYLHDYDCSRE
-991 NGQLN
+991 NGAKVCTFQGYGA
-996 LDNATDVLTWN
+996 NA
-1007 GYSSDSKQTLWT
+1007 KQCIWT

-1030 IINNFNGKA
+1030 IINKYNGKA
-1039 LNLSGDGPD
+1039 LNLSGDGPG
-1048 DLSGKP
+1048 DLSGQT
-1054 VELWKQCDANNKDN
+1054 VEMWTQLNAANENQ
-1068 SDFLWYFKDTGDG
+1068 SDFLWYFKDAGDG
-1081 YVNIYNK
+1081 YVTICNK
-1088 MTNKALDITNGE
+1088 YTDKALDIPNGE
-1100 DADGVVLQQ
+1100 DNDNVKLQQ
-1109 YAPNGTAS
+1109 YTPNGTAS

-1122 VNYSQVYFPT
+1122 VNNSQVYFPT
-1132 REKYAN
+1132 REKYTDSN
-1138 NNIYINSAIPVKK
+1138 VYINSATPVKK
-1151 GHKFLGWNTKKDGSG
+1151 GCKFLGWS
-1166 TSYQPGNLYDVNQDG
+1166 TSANGNVVYQPGDLYDVNQDG
-1181 GNVALYAQWEKEK
+1181 GNVTLYAKWEKAK

-1212 FTISKYPGETFSVG
+1212 FTISKYPGEEISIG
-1226 IPTKNKYNFSG
+1226 APTRSKHNF
-1237 WGLKMDQDSNSSDF
+1237 
-1251 PKNVT
+1251 
-1256 YNVGYR
+1256 
-1262 LSTKKHKEQT
+1262 T
-1272 GSYVNQPD
+1272 G
-1280 MSNSFRWRNVENNK
+1280 
-1294 SVNLYNTVQYSK
+1294 
-1306 VHLKKGHHY
+1306 Y
-1315 KLIAQYYLN
+1315 KLTMD
-1324 SNYNNNDAKFYVR
+1324 NNDGNAPTSVT
-1337 IRSNDKQKVG
+1337 Q
-1347 ESDYRISATYNKA
+1347 SA
-1360 RESIFDKMAT
+1360 
-1370 ADEDVTIE
+1370 
-1378 VDTVIPSGTKSST
+1378 SGFKGIM
-1391 LQYGMDIQLYDETSR
+1391 QM
-1406 CYVGGDS
+1406 
-1413 SGEMNTGNFT
+1413 GNFT

-1428 TPWKHTVTYNA
+1428 TPWKHTVRYDA
-1439 NAGNDASVKGIPT
+1439 NAKNDTSVKGIPA

-1459 VDITLSSDVPTRNGY
+1459 VDIKLSSSVPTRNGY

-1479 NTQADGNGTAYAT
+1479 NTKADGKGTAYAA
-1492 GATYTHDQDGGT
+1492 GAIYKNDQNGGT
-1504 VTLYAKW
+1504 VTLYAQW

-1538 DQTKTFGQFMAISNL
+1538 DQTKTFGQLRTISNL

-1713 DQTKTFDEKLMISS
+1713 DQTKTFDEKLTISS

-1874 NSSSQTVSNMPAD
+1874 SSSSQTVSNMPAD

-1963 SKKTNVTNMPGD
+1963 S
-1975 QVKVFDTALSIQPM
+1975 
-1989 VPKRTGYTFKGW
+1989 
-2001 STTANGK
+2001 
-2008 AEYQPGNKYNHDQN
+2008 
-2022 DGTVTLYAVWTPWKY
+2022 
-2037 KVQYDKNVSAD
+2037 
-2048 SSSQTVSNMP
+2048 SSQTVANMP
-2058 TDQTKT
+2058 EDDTKT
-2064 EEVVLTLSSNKPSRH
+2064 FDITKTISSTKPSRN

-2086 QAQINGKAV
+2086 NTQ
-2095 DYQPGAT
+2095 
-2102 LSYDVDDKDGS
+2102 KDGKGTAYAS
-2113 TIILKAQWTP
+2113 GAAYKHDQNGGTVTLYAQWTP
-2123 WKHTVHY
+2123 WKHTVTY
-2130 DKNVPANSSS
+2130 DKNVDPSSSS

-2145 MPEDQTKTFDE
+2145 MPGNQTKTFDE
-2156 KLNLSTKIPKREGY
+2156 KLMISSTKPSRNGYIFNGWNTQKDGKGTAYASGAEYKHDQNGNTVTLYAQWTAWKHTVHYNANGGDQNSVPTDQTKTFDQAMILSDKKPTRHGY
-2170 NFRGWLLEYGTAIAV
+2170 NFVRWNTKADGT
-2185 VSPGTAYERDQN
+2185 GTSYEVKGNYNHDQN
-2197 GGTYV
+2197 GGTVTLY
-2202 LKAQWE
+2202 AIWT
-2208 PWKHT
+2208 PWVHT

-2220 GDQSSVPN
+2220 GDQNSVPN
-2228 DQKKTYEQNMNVAT
+2228 DQKKTYGQSMNVAT

-2250 KFLGWKAY
+2250 KFLGWTTGKDGSGTFYNPGDAY
-2258 HEYNDK
+2258 YHDQN
-2264 SGNKHSELIGNYQPG
+2264 
-2279 ASYNY
+2279 
-2284 DIDETGQYAADNGE
+2284 GQ
-2298 YNKCGTVTMKAQWVQ
+2298 TVTLYAKWVQ

-2335 ANQTQWQDESVN
+2335 ANQTQGQDESVN

-2353 KNNSGIYKDWSVG
+2353 KNDSGVYKDWSVG

-2374 LDGKIRE
+2374 RNNQFKQY
-2381 FIHPE
+2381 IHPE
-2386 GFKTNHSTMQNEY
+2386 GFNTNHSKMKEED
-2399 TGYEGQIKLIHS
+2399 TGYNRLASVEGSMVQN

>member
-289 KEETKTDQEE
+289 KEETKADQEE

-571 ADGTSYEIK
+571 ADGTSYEIN

-615 TYYLDINGELDGAWQ
+615 TYYLDINGELDGTWQ

-686 GTIGSGTASVVLQYT
+686 GTIGSSTASVVLQYT

-713 TYKGSSGVTTVNH
+713 TYKGSSGVTTVNN

-839 GGNFSLNFYHGDS
+839 GGSFALNFYHGDS

-927 MGNSDIKLTARWIP
+927 MGDSDIKLTARWIP

-946 SYDAQGGSLDS
+946 SYDAQGGSLGS

-1039 LNLSGDGPD
+1039 MNLSGDGPD

-1054 VELWKQCDANNKDN
+1054 IELWKQYDANNEDN

-1138 NNIYINSAIPVKK
+1138 NNIYINSATPVKK
-1151 GHKFLGWNTKKDGSG
+1151 GCKFL
-1166 TSYQPGNLYDVNQDG
+1166 
-1181 GNVALYAQWEKEK
+1181 
-1194 YTATVKLNG
+1194 
-1203 GSYNGSTKD
+1203 
-1212 FTISKYPGETFSVG
+1212 
-1226 IPTKNKYNFSG
+1226 
-1237 WGLKMDQDSNSSDF
+1237 
-1251 PKNVT
+1251 
-1256 YNVGYR
+1256 
-1262 LSTKKHKEQT
+1262 
-1272 GSYVNQPD
+1272 
-1280 MSNSFRWRNVENNK
+1280 
-1294 SVNLYNTVQYSK
+1294 
-1306 VHLKKGHHY
+1306 
-1315 KLIAQYYLN
+1315 
-1324 SNYNNNDAKFYVR
+1324 
-1337 IRSNDKQKVG
+1337 
-1347 ESDYRISATYNKA
+1347 
-1360 RESIFDKMAT
+1360 
-1370 ADEDVTIE
+1370 
-1378 VDTVIPSGTKSST
+1378 
-1391 LQYGMDIQLYDETSR
+1391 
-1406 CYVGGDS
+1406 
-1413 SGEMNTGNFT
+1413 
-1423 LNAQW
+1423 
-1428 TPWKHTVTYNA
+1428 
-1439 NAGNDASVKGIPT
+1439 
-1452 SQSKTAN
+1452 
-1459 VDITLSSDVPTRNGY
+1459 
-1474 TFLGW
+1474 
-1479 NTQADGNGTAYAT
+1479 
-1492 GATYTHDQDGGT
+1492 
-1504 VTLYAKW
+1504 
-1511 TPWKHVLHYN
+1511 
-1521 KNVPTSSTSQTV
+1521 
-1533 SNMPV
+1533 
-1538 DQTKTFGQFMAISNL
+1538 
-1553 VPTRKGY
+1553 
-1560 TFAGWYTQSN
+1560 
-1570 GTGTKYDP
+1570 
-1578 GSNYAADQNG
+1578 
-1588 GTVNLY
+1588 
-1594 AKWTPWTYN
+1594 
-1603 IKYDQNVKSTS
+1603 
-1614 SSKTVTDMPAAQTK
+1614 
-1628 TQEIDVTLSSMTPK
+1628 
-1642 RNGYIFAGWSTS
+1642 
-1654 ANGSVE
+1654 
-1660 YKPGSRFTKDLDSN
+1660 
-1674 GASITLYAVWTPWK
+1674 
-1688 HTIHYNSNIPTN
+1688 
-1700 APTGTTTVSNMPG
+1700 
-1713 DQTKTFDEKLMISS
+1713 
-1727 NKPTRKGYNF
+1727 
-1737 AGWSTSANGN
+1737 GWSTSANGN
-1747 VVYQPGAEYK
+1747 VVYQPGDLYDV
-1757 NDQNGGTVTLYAK
+1757 NQDGGNVTLYAK
-1770 WTAWKHTVTYDK
+1770 WTTWKHTVTYDK

-1951 HTIHYDK
+1951 HT
-1958 NVPAS
+1958 
-1963 SKKTNVTNMPGD
+1963 
-1975 QVKVFDTALSIQPM
+1975 
-1989 VPKRTGYTFKGW
+1989 
-2001 STTANGK
+2001 
-2008 AEYQPGNKYNHDQN
+2008 
-2022 DGTVTLYAVWTPWKY
+2022 
-2037 KVQYDKNVSAD
+2037 
-2048 SSSQTVSNMP
+2048 
-2058 TDQTKT
+2058 
-2064 EEVVLTLSSNKPSRH
+2064 
-2079 GYIFNGW
+2079 
-2086 QAQINGKAV
+2086 
-2095 DYQPGAT
+2095 
-2102 LSYDVDDKDGS
+2102 
-2113 TIILKAQWTP
+2113 
-2123 WKHTVHY
+2123 VHY

-2170 NFRGWLLEYGTAIAV
+2170 NFVGWLLEYGTAIAV

-2335 ANQTQWQDESVN
+2335 ANQTQGQDESVN

-2353 KNNSGIYKDWSVG
+2353 KNDSGVYKNWSVG

-2386 GFKTNHSTMQNEY
+2386 GFKTNHSTMKNELYDY
-2399 TGYEGQIKLIHS
+2399 TVSIARQ

>member
-571 ADGTSYEIK
+571 ADGTSYEIN

-615 TYYLDINGELDGAWQ
+615 TYYLDINGELDGTWQ

-686 GTIGSGTASVVLQYT
+686 GTIGSSTASVVLQYT

-713 TYKGSSGVTTVNH
+713 TYKGSSGVTTVNN

-839 GGNFSLNFYHGDS
+839 GGSFALNFYHGDS

-927 MGNSDIKLTARWIP
+927 MGDSDIKLTARWIP

-946 SYDAQGGSLDS
+946 SYDAQGGSLGS

-1039 LNLSGDGPD
+1039 MNLSGDGPD

-1054 VELWKQCDANNKDN
+1054 IELWKQYDANNEDN

-1138 NNIYINSAIPVKK
+1138 NNIYINSATPVKK
-1151 GHKFLGWNTKKDGSG
+1151 GCKFLGWS
-1166 TSYQPGNLYDVNQDG
+1166 TSANGNVVYQPGDLYDVNQDG
-1181 GNVALYAQWEKEK
+1181 GNVTLYAKWEKAK

-1203 GSYNGSTKD
+1203 GSYNGSTND
-1212 FTISKYPGETFSVG
+1212 FTISKYPGEEISIG
-1226 IPTKNKYNFSG
+1226 APTRSKHNF
-1237 WGLKMDQDSNSSDF
+1237 
-1251 PKNVT
+1251 
-1256 YNVGYR
+1256 
-1262 LSTKKHKEQT
+1262 T
-1272 GSYVNQPD
+1272 G
-1280 MSNSFRWRNVENNK
+1280 
-1294 SVNLYNTVQYSK
+1294 
-1306 VHLKKGHHY
+1306 Y
-1315 KLIAQYYLN
+1315 KLTMD
-1324 SNYNNNDAKFYVR
+1324 NNDGDAPTSVT
-1337 IRSNDKQKVG
+1337 Q
-1347 ESDYRISATYNKA
+1347 SA
-1360 RESIFDKMAT
+1360 
-1370 ADEDVTIE
+1370 
-1378 VDTVIPSGTKSST
+1378 SGFKGIM
-1391 LQYGMDIQLYDETSR
+1391 QM
-1406 CYVGGDS
+1406 
-1413 SGEMNTGNFT
+1413 GNFT

-1428 TPWKHTVTYNA
+1428 TPWKHTVRYDA
-1439 NAGNDASVKGIPT
+1439 NAKNDTSVKGIPA

-1459 VDITLSSDVPTRNGY
+1459 VDIKLSSDVPTRNGY

-1479 NTQADGNGTAYAT
+1479 NTQADGKGTAYAA
-1492 GATYTHDQDGGT
+1492 GAIYKNDQNGGT
-1504 VTLYAKW
+1504 VTLYAQW

-1538 DQTKTFGQFMAISNL
+1538 DQTKTFGQLMTISNL

-1737 AGWSTSANGN
+1737 AGWSTSANGD

-1770 WTAWKHTVTYDK
+1770 WTTWKHTVTYDK

-1951 HTIHYDK
+1951 HTIHY
-1958 NVPAS
+1958 NA
-1963 SKKTNVTNMPGD
+1963 NGGD
-1975 QVKVFDTALSIQPM
+1975 QNSVPTDQTKTFDQAMILSDKKPTRHGYNFVRWNTKADGTGTSYEVK
-1989 VPKRTGYTFKGW
+1989 
-2001 STTANGK
+2001 
-2008 AEYQPGNKYNHDQN
+2008 GNYNHDQN
-2022 DGTVTLYAVWTPWKY
+2022 GGTVTLYAIWTPW
-2037 KVQYDKNVSAD
+2037 V
-2048 SSSQTVSNMP
+2048 
-2058 TDQTKT
+2058 
-2064 EEVVLTLSSNKPSRH
+2064 
-2079 GYIFNGW
+2079 
-2086 QAQINGKAV
+2086 
-2095 DYQPGAT
+2095 
-2102 LSYDVDDKDGS
+2102 
-2113 TIILKAQWTP
+2113 
-2123 WKHTVHY
+2123 
-2130 DKNVPANSSS
+2130 
-2140 QTVTN
+2140 
-2145 MPEDQTKTFDE
+2145 
-2156 KLNLSTKIPKREGY
+2156 
-2170 NFRGWLLEYGTAIAV
+2170 
-2185 VSPGTAYERDQN
+2185 
-2197 GGTYV
+2197 
-2202 LKAQWE
+2202 
-2208 PWKHT
+2208 HT

-2220 GDQSSVPN
+2220 GDQNSVPN
-2228 DQKKTYEQNMNVAT
+2228 DQKKTYGQSMNVAT

-2250 KFLGWKAY
+2250 KFLGWTTGKDGSGTFYNPGDAY
-2258 HEYNDK
+2258 YHDQN
-2264 SGNKHSELIGNYQPG
+2264 
-2279 ASYNY
+2279 
-2284 DIDETGQYAADNGE
+2284 GQ
-2298 YNKCGTVTMKAQWVQ
+2298 TVTLYAKWIQ

-2335 ANQTQWQDESVN
+2335 ANQTQGQDESVN

-2353 KNNSGIYKDWSVG
+2353 KNDSGVYKDWSVG
-2366 KDAYKYGK
+2366 KDAYKYAVKSGIFRK
-2374 LDGKIRE
+2374 Y
-2381 FIHPE
+2381 IHPE
-2386 GFKTNHSTMQNEY
+2386 GFKTNHSTMQNELYDY
-2399 TGYEGQIKLIHS
+2399 TGGIARQ

>member
-35 YAQEVT
+35 YAEEVT

-55 TESSTLTLRENDKKN
+55 AESSTLTLRENDKKN

-154 EIKFLMSGT
+154 ETKFLMSGT

-353 GKISVS
+353 GKVSVS

-417 AGSDKGKTTT
+417 AGSNKGKITNE
-427 TTSYFI
+427 TSYFI

-448 SGRDYDIPS
+448 SGRDYDIPN

-462 RFNTDTYAAANN
+462 RFNTDTYSAANN
-474 GTQTLDTTGTV
+474 GSQTLDTTGTV

-507 TYNSYRYRGTKLTLT
+507 TYNNYRYRGTKLTLT
-522 YKKPQRTLDVNGR
+522 YKKPKRTLDVNGR

-561 DVTDFYKTDI
+561 DVADFYRDDI

-600 SMCGNRSVY
+600 SMCGYRSVY
-609 LKFDAP
+609 LKFDTP
-615 TYYLDINGELDGAWQ
+615 TYYLDVNGELDGVWQ

-639 DVYVN
+639 DVYIN

-656 TQYPAGTKW
+656 QAYPAGTKW

-686 GTIGSGTASVVLQYT
+686 GTIGSSTASVVLQYT

-713 TYKGSSGVTTVNH
+713 TYKGSSGITTINNAA
-726 LSPGATITV
+726 PGSSWTI

-779 DGSITYN
+779 DGAITYN

-807 DNYNCISFPTYTA
+807 DNYNYISFPTYTA
-820 QAGHT
+820 EAGHT
-825 YKISGEVWISERPS
+825 YEISGEVWISERPS
-839 GGNFSLNFYHGDS
+839 GGDFRLNFYHGDS

-864 EGWTGKWVKFSIER
+864 EGWTGKWVKFSIKR
-878 TFDTTTNDARFE
+878 TFDTTTSDARFE
-890 IWTSNLKG
+890 IWTSDLKG

-919 DVSMTKIA
+919 DISMTKIA
-927 MGNSDIKLTARWIP
+927 MGDSDITLTARWIP
-941 LHSTL
+941 LHHEL
-946 SYDAQGGSLDS
+946 SYDANGGSLGS

-996 LDNATDVLTWN
+996 LNNATDVLTWN

-1054 VELWKQCDANNKDN
+1054 VELWKQYDANNEDN

-1109 YAPNGTAS
+1109 YTPNGTAS

-1132 REKYAN
+1132 REKYTDSN
-1138 NNIYINSAIPVKK
+1138 VYINSATPVKK
-1151 GHKFLGWNTKKDGSG
+1151 GCKFLGWNTKKDGSG
-1166 TSYQPGNLYDVNQDG
+1166 KTYQPGDLYDVNQDG
-1181 GNVALYAQWEKEK
+1181 GNATLYAQWEKVK

-1212 FTISKYPGETFSVG
+1212 FTISKYPGEEISIG
-1226 IPTKNKYNFSG
+1226 APTRSKHNF
-1237 WGLKMDQDSNSSDF
+1237 
-1251 PKNVT
+1251 
-1256 YNVGYR
+1256 
-1262 LSTKKHKEQT
+1262 T
-1272 GSYVNQPD
+1272 G
-1280 MSNSFRWRNVENNK
+1280 
-1294 SVNLYNTVQYSK
+1294 
-1306 VHLKKGHHY
+1306 Y
-1315 KLIAQYYLN
+1315 KLTMD
-1324 SNYNNNDAKFYVR
+1324 NNDGDAPTSVT
-1337 IRSNDKQKVG
+1337 Q
-1347 ESDYRISATYNKA
+1347 SA
-1360 RESIFDKMAT
+1360 
-1370 ADEDVTIE
+1370 
-1378 VDTVIPSGTKSST
+1378 SGFKGIM
-1391 LQYGMDIQLYDETSR
+1391 QM
-1406 CYVGGDS
+1406 
-1413 SGEMNTGNFT
+1413 GNFT

-1428 TPWKHTVTYNA
+1428 TPWKHTVRYDA
-1439 NAGNDASVKGIPT
+1439 NAKNDTSVKGIPA

-1459 VDITLSSDVPTRNGY
+1459 VDIKLSSGVPTRNGY

-1479 NTQADGNGTAYAT
+1479 NTQADGNGTAYAA
-1492 GATYTHDQDGGT
+1492 GATYTHDQNGGT
-1504 VTLYAKW
+1504 VTLYA
-1511 TPWKHVLHYN
+1511 
-1521 KNVPTSSTSQTV
+1521 Q
-1533 SNMPV
+1533 
-1538 DQTKTFGQFMAISNL
+1538 
-1553 VPTRKGY
+1553 
-1560 TFAGWYTQSN
+1560 
-1570 GTGTKYDP
+1570 
-1578 GSNYAADQNG
+1578 
-1588 GTVNLY
+1588 
-1594 AKWTPWTYN
+1594 
-1603 IKYDQNVKSTS
+1603 
-1614 SSKTVTDMPAAQTK
+1614 
-1628 TQEIDVTLSSMTPK
+1628 
-1642 RNGYIFAGWSTS
+1642 
-1654 ANGSVE
+1654 
-1660 YKPGSRFTKDLDSN
+1660 
-1674 GASITLYAVWTPWK
+1674 WTPWK
-1688 HTIHYNSNIPTN
+1688 HTVTYDKNVDPSSSSQ
-1700 APTGTTTVSNMPG
+1700 TVTNMPG
-1713 DQTKTFDEKLMISS
+1713 NQTKTFDEKLMISS
-1727 NKPTRKGYNF
+1727 T
-1737 AGWSTSANGN
+1737 
-1747 VVYQPGAEYK
+1747 
-1757 NDQNGGTVTLYAK
+1757 
-1770 WTAWKHTVTYDK
+1770 
-1782 NVPANSKK
+1782 
-1790 TDVKNMPGN
+1790 
-1799 QTKIYDQNLT
+1799 
-1809 LQSNVP
+1809 
-1815 TRIGYTFVKWTTN
+1815 
-1828 KDGTGT
+1828 
-1834 AYQPG
+1834 
-1839 SQYSY
+1839 
-1844 NRDSDGGTV
+1844 
-1853 TLYAVWTPW
+1853 
-1862 KYTVRYDKNVPA
+1862 
-1874 NSSSQTVSNMPAD
+1874 
-1887 QTKTE
+1887 
-1892 EVNLTLSSNKP
+1892 KP

-1909 FNGWQA
+1909 FNGWNTQKDGKGTAYASGAEYKHDQNGNTVTLYA
-1915 QINGKA
+1915 Q
-1921 VDYQP
+1921 
-1926 GATLSYDPDV
+1926 
-1936 KGSVITLKAKWTAWK
+1936 WTAWK
-1951 HTIHYDK
+1951 HTVHY
-1958 NVPAS
+1958 NA
-1963 SKKTNVTNMPGD
+1963 NGGD
-1975 QVKVFDTALSIQPM
+1975 QNSVPTDQTKTFDQAMILSDKKPTRHGYNFVRWNTKADGTGTSYEVK
-1989 VPKRTGYTFKGW
+1989 
-2001 STTANGK
+2001 
-2008 AEYQPGNKYNHDQN
+2008 GNYNHDQN
-2022 DGTVTLYAVWTPWKY
+2022 GGTVTLYAIWTPW
-2037 KVQYDKNVSAD
+2037 V
-2048 SSSQTVSNMP
+2048 
-2058 TDQTKT
+2058 
-2064 EEVVLTLSSNKPSRH
+2064 
-2079 GYIFNGW
+2079 
-2086 QAQINGKAV
+2086 
-2095 DYQPGAT
+2095 
-2102 LSYDVDDKDGS
+2102 
-2113 TIILKAQWTP
+2113 
-2123 WKHTVHY
+2123 
-2130 DKNVPANSSS
+2130 
-2140 QTVTN
+2140 
-2145 MPEDQTKTFDE
+2145 
-2156 KLNLSTKIPKREGY
+2156 
-2170 NFRGWLLEYGTAIAV
+2170 
-2185 VSPGTAYERDQN
+2185 
-2197 GGTYV
+2197 
-2202 LKAQWE
+2202 
-2208 PWKHT
+2208 HT

-2220 GDQSSVPN
+2220 GDQNSVPN
-2228 DQKKTYEQNMNVAT
+2228 DQKKTYGQSMNVAT

-2250 KFLGWKAY
+2250 KFLGWTTGKDGSGTFYNPGDAY
-2258 HEYNDK
+2258 YHDQN
-2264 SGNKHSELIGNYQPG
+2264 
-2279 ASYNY
+2279 
-2284 DIDETGQYAADNGE
+2284 GQ
-2298 YNKCGTVTMKAQWVQ
+2298 TVTLYAKWVQ

-2335 ANQTQWQDESVN
+2335 ANQTQGQDESVN

-2353 KNNSGIYKDWSVG
+2353 KNNSGIFKDWSVG
-2366 KDAYKYGK
+2366 QNAYKYAVKSGTFRK
-2374 LDGKIRE
+2374 Y
-2381 FIHPE
+2381 IHPE
-2386 GFKTNHSTMQNEY
+2386 GYGTKHSTMTQELKDYTKDANEVDR
-2399 TGYEGQIKLIHS
+2399 TLVRN

>member
-55 TESSTLTLRENDKKN
+55 TESSTLQLNENSTKEEVKN
-70 EAEGSKTTETDGI
+70 NQDTGNDDV
-83 KVTTNGSSDV
+83 KVTTNGSSED
-93 QPEVKIE
+93 QPEVTYE
-100 KPDNKKEPGRKLS
+100 KPDTKEPGRKLS
-113 SKKAQEDLKEMI
+113 SEEAQKDLKKIIES
-125 QNKKYSYQDILQRI
+125 KKYSYEGILQRI
-139 FEIDDFTFYSKLTLD
+139 FEIDDFSFYSSLTSD
-154 EIKFLMSGT
+154 DIKFLMSGK
-163 TEEKYEIAELLMY
+163 TEEKYEILEILKL
-176 KSVYLY
+176 KSVNYYDYNSLSPKKFYLSLFSY
-182 ADYDITTEDF
+182 FKLIDQCDEELSKDVKKQIQDQVLKDINQFYIKEESQYYENINDF
-192 YSYLFQYFQFL
+192 YVNDMQDFENVSKEDGAKYVDAISSYIYTKSDERDKNVIRKAL
-203 DECNVDLKD
+203 DLEEVD
-212 EEIEKIEKQL
+212 EETDEKELEDWATNDKDGSFTIKDH
-222 LLDIN
+222 LDSLKGTEESYNQGGDYGYSTNNYFYVTIHDKGGNDTNATIN
-227 IYYVGDKDM
+227 ITGRSSKYGDKD
-236 YQKDLNEYL
+236 K
-245 ENTTSPYNKK
+245 
-255 IQKTCSDYVK
+255 
-265 AMKAYLFALKED
+265 
-277 RDKNKI
+277 
-283 RLSLGL
+283 
-289 KEETKTDQEE
+289 
-299 ATEQMKKTSND
+299 
-310 FNITEGSSLK
+310 
-320 TYDHRDKDG
+320 
-329 DNLGYNSG
+329 
-337 SYFYVQ
+337 
-343 LVDEGGATTT
+343 
-353 GKISVS
+353 
-359 GRSSSYGNKDSKL
+359 KL
-372 YGVLRDKE
+372 YQHMLKNQ

-386 LSCSPNNHN
+386 MTINGANNHN
-395 LSLNQTTVTTRK
+395 LKLTHNTVTTNQ
-407 DDVKVRAKRT
+407 
-417 AGSDKGKTTT
+417 DKFKGTDGQ
-427 TTSYFI
+427 YAWFI
-433 MNFSMG
+433 MNFKISY
-439 FTVHAHYNY
+439 TRHSYYYNKGC
-448 SGRDYDIPS
+448 SYDKNDAD
-457 LGTPI
+457 I
-462 RFNTDTYAAANN
+462 RFNTKNYTLNNTGDDGNSIERGYTSYDKPVTAN
-474 GTQTLDTTGTV
+474 
-485 HSDTPEAGGINV
+485 I
-497 QINTGMFGVR
+497 QINTGHTGTR
-507 TYNSYRYRGTKLTLT
+507 TFNHYRYRGGRVTINYTRKTHTIRYDANGGSGAPGNQTKTMGVDLWLSSTT
-522 YKKPQRTLDVNGR
+522 PSKPQYVFKGWNTQANGSGTSYSPGQQFYPDADTTLYAQWEEDTSYQYLDVNGV
-535 LDGSDSGG
+535 LDGNQANNTDGMG
-543 TTGYGT
+543 K
-549 FDVYLN
+549 FDVYIN
-555 GSCVAN
+555 GQLVS
-561 DVTDFYKTDI
+561 DPSGSIDFYDKYKV
-571 ADGTSYEIK
+571 GSKYEIK
-580 DIKATNGKVYNGVYS
+580 NIRPNS
-595 GSASG
+595 GISYDHAS
-600 SMCGNRSVY
+600 
-609 LKFDAP
+609 
-615 TYYLDINGELDGAWQ
+615 
-630 GNLDGLGSC
+630 
-639 DVYVN
+639 
-644 GTCVGDDITDFW
+644 
-656 TQYPAGTKW
+656 
-665 EIRDIKTASGKKY
+665 
-678 RGITPGLS
+678 PGLS
-686 GTIGSGTASVVLQYT
+686 GTITGYT
-701 SGSTL
+701 SINLYFNTGYTL
-706 SIDPNGG
+706 SIDPSGG

-839 GGNFSLNFYHGDS
+839 GGSFALNFYHGDS

-864 EGWTGKWVKFSIER
+864 EGWTGKWVKFSMER

-898 LTGNI
+898 LTGNV

-1132 REKYAN
+1132 REKYTDSN
-1138 NNIYINSAIPVKK
+1138 VYINSATPVKK
-1151 GHKFLGWNTKKDGSG
+1151 GCKFLGWNTKEDGSG

-1181 GNVALYAQWEKEK
+1181 GNVTLYAQWEKKK

-1212 FTISKYPGETFSVG
+1212 FTTSKYPGEEVS
-1226 IPTKNKYNFSG
+1226 IAAPTRSKHNF
-1237 WGLKMDQDSNSSDF
+1237 
-1251 PKNVT
+1251 
-1256 YNVGYR
+1256 
-1262 LSTKKHKEQT
+1262 T
-1272 GSYVNQPD
+1272 G
-1280 MSNSFRWRNVENNK
+1280 
-1294 SVNLYNTVQYSK
+1294 
-1306 VHLKKGHHY
+1306 Y
-1315 KLIAQYYLN
+1315 KLTMDDDD
-1324 SNYNNNDAKFYVR
+1324 SDAPTSVT
-1337 IRSNDKQKVG
+1337 Q
-1347 ESDYRISATYNKA
+1347 SA
-1360 RESIFDKMAT
+1360 
-1370 ADEDVTIE
+1370 
-1378 VDTVIPSGTKSST
+1378 SGFKGIM
-1391 LQYGMDIQLYDETSR
+1391 QM
-1406 CYVGGDS
+1406 
-1413 SGEMNTGNFT
+1413 GNFT
-1423 LNAQW
+1423 LTAQW
-1428 TPWKHTVTYNA
+1428 TPWKHTVRYDA
-1439 NAGNDASVKGIPT
+1439 NAKDDTSVKGIPV

-1459 VDITLSSDVPTRNGY
+1459 VDITLSSDIPTRNGY

-1479 NTQADGNGTAYAT
+1479 NTKADGNGTAYAS
-1492 GATYTHDQDGGT
+1492 GATYTHDQNGGT
-1504 VTLYAKW
+1504 VTLYAQW

-1538 DQTKTFGQFMAISNL
+1538 DQTKTFGQLMTISNL

-1560 TFAGWYTQSN
+1560 T
-1570 GTGTKYDP
+1570 
-1578 GSNYAADQNG
+1578 
-1588 GTVNLY
+1588 
-1594 AKWTPWTYN
+1594 
-1603 IKYDQNVKSTS
+1603 
-1614 SSKTVTDMPAAQTK
+1614 
-1628 TQEIDVTLSSMTPK
+1628 
-1642 RNGYIFAGWSTS
+1642 
-1654 ANGSVE
+1654 
-1660 YKPGSRFTKDLDSN
+1660 
-1674 GASITLYAVWTPWK
+1674 
-1688 HTIHYNSNIPTN
+1688 
-1700 APTGTTTVSNMPG
+1700 
-1713 DQTKTFDEKLMISS
+1713 
-1727 NKPTRKGYNF
+1727 F

-1782 NVPANSKK
+1782 NVPASSKK
-1790 TDVKNMPGN
+1790 ADVKNMPGN

-1815 TRIGYTFVKWTTN
+1815 TRVGYTFVKWTTN

-1874 NSSSQTVSNMPAD
+1874 DSSSQTVSNMPAD

-1892 EVNLTLSSNKP
+1892 EVDLTLSSNKP
-1903 SRNGYI
+1903 TRNGYI

-1951 HTIHYDK
+1951 HTVHY
-1958 NVPAS
+1958 NA
-1963 SKKTNVTNMPGD
+1963 NGGD
-1975 QVKVFDTALSIQPM
+1975 QNSVPTDQTKTFDQAMILSDKKPTRHGYNFVRWNTKADGTGTSYEVK
-1989 VPKRTGYTFKGW
+1989 
-2001 STTANGK
+2001 
-2008 AEYQPGNKYNHDQN
+2008 GNYNHDQN
-2022 DGTVTLYAVWTPWKY
+2022 GGTVTLYAIWTPW
-2037 KVQYDKNVSAD
+2037 V
-2048 SSSQTVSNMP
+2048 
-2058 TDQTKT
+2058 
-2064 EEVVLTLSSNKPSRH
+2064 
-2079 GYIFNGW
+2079 
-2086 QAQINGKAV
+2086 
-2095 DYQPGAT
+2095 
-2102 LSYDVDDKDGS
+2102 
-2113 TIILKAQWTP
+2113 
-2123 WKHTVHY
+2123 
-2130 DKNVPANSSS
+2130 
-2140 QTVTN
+2140 
-2145 MPEDQTKTFDE
+2145 
-2156 KLNLSTKIPKREGY
+2156 
-2170 NFRGWLLEYGTAIAV
+2170 
-2185 VSPGTAYERDQN
+2185 
-2197 GGTYV
+2197 
-2202 LKAQWE
+2202 
-2208 PWKHT
+2208 HT

-2220 GDQSSVPN
+2220 GDQNSVPN
-2228 DQKKTYEQNMNVAT
+2228 DQKKTYGQSMNVAT

-2250 KFLGWKAY
+2250 KFLGWTTGKDGSGIFYNPGDAY
-2258 HEYNDK
+2258 YHDQN
-2264 SGNKHSELIGNYQPG
+2264 
-2279 ASYNY
+2279 
-2284 DIDETGQYAADNGE
+2284 GQ
-2298 YNKCGTVTMKAQWVQ
+2298 TVTLYAKWIQ

-2335 ANQTQWQDESVN
+2335 ANQTQGQDESVN

-2353 KNNSGIYKDWSVG
+2353 KNDSGVYKDWSVG
-2366 KDAYKYGK
+2366 KDAYKYSK
-2374 LDGKIRE
+2374 RNNQFKQY
-2381 FIHPE
+2381 IHPE
-2386 GFKTNHSTMQNEY
+2386 RFNTNHSKMKEED
-2399 TGYEGQIKLIHS
+2399 TGYNRLASVEGSMVQN

>member
-571 ADGTSYEIK
+571 ADGTSYEIN

-615 TYYLDINGELDGAWQ
+615 TYYLDINGELDGTWQ

-686 GTIGSGTASVVLQYT
+686 GTIGSSTASVVLQYT

-713 TYKGSSGVTTVNH
+713 TYKGSSGVTTVNN

-839 GGNFSLNFYHGDS
+839 GGSFALNFYHGDS

-927 MGNSDIKLTARWIP
+927 MGDSDIKLTARWIP

-977 QSGLNTSRYLHQRT
+977 QSGLNASRYLHQRT

-1054 VELWKQCDANNKDN
+1054 VELWKQYDANNEDN

-1081 YVNIYNK
+1081 YVTIYNK
-1088 MTNKALDITNGE
+1088 LTNKALDITNGE

-1109 YAPNGTAS
+1109 YTPNGTAS

-1138 NNIYINSAIPVKK
+1138 NNIYINSATPVKK
-1151 GHKFLGWNTKKDGSG
+1151 GCKFLGWNTKEDGSG
-1166 TSYQPGNLYDVNQDG
+1166 KTYQPGNLYDVNQDG
-1181 GNVALYAQWEKEK
+1181 GNVTLYAQWEKEK

-1212 FTISKYPGETFSVG
+1212 FTISKYPGEEISIG
-1226 IPTKNKYNFSG
+1226 APTRSKHNF
-1237 WGLKMDQDSNSSDF
+1237 
-1251 PKNVT
+1251 
-1256 YNVGYR
+1256 
-1262 LSTKKHKEQT
+1262 T
-1272 GSYVNQPD
+1272 G
-1280 MSNSFRWRNVENNK
+1280 
-1294 SVNLYNTVQYSK
+1294 
-1306 VHLKKGHHY
+1306 Y
-1315 KLIAQYYLN
+1315 KLTMD
-1324 SNYNNNDAKFYVR
+1324 NNDGNAPTSVT
-1337 IRSNDKQKVG
+1337 Q
-1347 ESDYRISATYNKA
+1347 SA
-1360 RESIFDKMAT
+1360 
-1370 ADEDVTIE
+1370 
-1378 VDTVIPSGTKSST
+1378 SGFKGIM
-1391 LQYGMDIQLYDETSR
+1391 QM
-1406 CYVGGDS
+1406 
-1413 SGEMNTGNFT
+1413 GNFT

-1428 TPWKHTVTYNA
+1428 TPWKHTVAYNA
-1439 NAGNDASVKGIPT
+1439 NAGNDASVKGIPA

-1479 NTQADGNGTAYAT
+1479 NTQADGNGTAYAA
-1492 GATYTHDQDGGT
+1492 GAIYKNDQNGGT
-1504 VTLYAKW
+1504 VTLYAQW

-2064 EEVVLTLSSNKPSRH
+2064 EEVVLTLSSNKPSRN

-2095 DYQPGAT
+2095 DYQPGAK

-2170 NFRGWLLEYGTAIAV
+2170 NFVGWLLEYGTAIAV

-2335 ANQTQWQDESVN
+2335 ANQTQGQDESVN
-2347 LRTNNF
+2347 LQNNNF
-2353 KNNSGIYKDWSVG
+2353 KNNSGIFKDWSVG
-2366 KDAYKYGK
+2366 QDAYKYAVKSGTFRK
-2374 LDGKIRE
+2374 Y
-2381 FIHPE
+2381 IHPE
-2386 GFKTNHSTMQNEY
+2386 GYGTKHSTMTQELKDYTKDANEVDR
-2399 TGYEGQIKLIHS
+2399 TLVRN

>member
-1138 NNIYINSAIPVKK
+1138 NNIYINSATPVKK
-1151 GHKFLGWNTKKDGSG
+1151 GCKFLGWNTKKDGSG

-1181 GNVALYAQWEKEK
+1181 GNVTLYAQWEKEK

-1212 FTISKYPGETFSVG
+1212 FTISKYPGEEISIG
-1226 IPTKNKYNFSG
+1226 APTRSKHNFTG
-1237 WGLKMDQDSNSSDF
+1237 YILTMD
-1251 PKNVT
+1251 
-1256 YNVGYR
+1256 
-1262 LSTKKHKEQT
+1262 
-1272 GSYVNQPD
+1272 
-1280 MSNSFRWRNVENNK
+1280 
-1294 SVNLYNTVQYSK
+1294 
-1306 VHLKKGHHY
+1306 
-1315 KLIAQYYLN
+1315 
-1324 SNYNNNDAKFYVR
+1324 NNDGDAPTSVT
-1337 IRSNDKQKVG
+1337 Q
-1347 ESDYRISATYNKA
+1347 SA
-1360 RESIFDKMAT
+1360 
-1370 ADEDVTIE
+1370 
-1378 VDTVIPSGTKSST
+1378 SGFKGIM
-1391 LQYGMDIQLYDETSR
+1391 QM
-1406 CYVGGDS
+1406 
-1413 SGEMNTGNFT
+1413 GNFT
-1423 LNAQW
+1423 LTARW
-1428 TPWKHTVTYNA
+1428 TPWEHTIRYNA
-1439 NAGNDASVKGIPT
+1439 NAKNDTSVKGIPAA
-1452 SQSKTAN
+1452 QKKIAN
-1459 VDITLSSDVPTRNGY
+1459 VNIKLSSDVPTRKGY

-1479 NTQADGNGTAYAT
+1479 TTKADGNGTAYAA

-1538 DQTKTFGQFMAISNL
+1538 DQTKTFGQLMTISNL

-1570 GTGTKYDP
+1570 GTGTKYNP

-1688 HTIHYNSNIPTN
+1688 HTVHYNSNIPTN

-1926 GATLSYDPDV
+1926 GA
-1936 KGSVITLKAKWTAWK
+1936 K
-1951 HTIHYDK
+1951 
-1958 NVPAS
+1958 
-1963 SKKTNVTNMPGD
+1963 
-1975 QVKVFDTALSIQPM
+1975 
-1989 VPKRTGYTFKGW
+1989 
-2001 STTANGK
+2001 
-2008 AEYQPGNKYNHDQN
+2008 
-2022 DGTVTLYAVWTPWKY
+2022 
-2037 KVQYDKNVSAD
+2037 
-2048 SSSQTVSNMP
+2048 
-2058 TDQTKT
+2058 
-2064 EEVVLTLSSNKPSRH
+2064 
-2079 GYIFNGW
+2079 
-2086 QAQINGKAV
+2086 
-2095 DYQPGAT
+2095 

-2113 TIILKAQWTP
+2113 TIILYAQWTP

-2170 NFRGWLLEYGTAIAV
+2170 NFVGWLLEYGTAIAV

-2335 ANQTQWQDESVN
+2335 ANQTQGQDESVN

-2353 KNNSGIYKDWSVG
+2353 KNDSGVYKDWSVG
-2366 KDAYKYGK
+2366 KDAYKYAVKSGIFRK
-2374 LDGKIRE
+2374 Y
-2381 FIHPE
+2381 IHPE
-2386 GFKTNHSTMQNEY
+2386 GFKTNHSTMQNELYDY
-2399 TGYEGQIKLIHS
+2399 TGVIARQ

>member
-35 YAQEVT
+35 YAEEVT

-55 TESSTLTLRENDKKN
+55 TESSTLQLNENSTKEEAKN
-70 EAEGSKTTETDGI
+70 DQDTGNDDV
-83 KVTTNGSSDV
+83 KVTTNGSSED
-93 QPEVKIE
+93 QPEVTYE
-100 KPDNKKEPGRKLS
+100 KPDTKEPGRKLS
-113 SKKAQEDLKEMI
+113 SEEAQKDLKKIIES
-125 QNKKYSYQDILQRI
+125 KKYSYEGILQRI
-139 FEIDDFTFYSKLTLD
+139 FEIDDFSFYSSLTSD
-154 EIKFLMSGT
+154 DIKFLMSGK
-163 TEEKYEIAELLMY
+163 TEEKYEILEILKL
-176 KSVYLY
+176 KSVNYYDYNSLSPKKFYLSLFSY
-182 ADYDITTEDF
+182 FKLIDQCDEELSKDVKKQIQDQVLKDINQFYIKEESQYYENINDF
-192 YSYLFQYFQFL
+192 YVNDMQDF
-203 DECNVDLKD
+203 ENV
-212 EEIEKIEKQL
+212 
-222 LLDIN
+222 
-227 IYYVGDKDM
+227 
-236 YQKDLNEYL
+236 
-245 ENTTSPYNKK
+245 S
-255 IQKTCSDYVK
+255 
-265 AMKAYLFALKED
+265 KED
-277 RDKNKI
+277 GAKYVDAISTYIYTKSDERDKNVI
-283 RLSLGL
+283 RKALDLEEVD
-289 KEETKTDQEE
+289 EETDEKELEDW
-299 ATEQMKKTSND
+299 ATNNKD
-310 FNITEGSSLK
+310 GSFTIKDHLDSLK
-320 TYDHRDKDG
+320 GTEESYNQGG
-329 DNLGYNSG
+329 DYGYSTNN
-337 SYFYVQ
+337 YFYVTIH
-343 LVDEGGATTT
+343 DKGGNDTNATINIT
-353 GKISVS
+353 
-359 GRSSSYGNKDSKL
+359 GRSSKYGNKDKEL
-372 YGVLRDKE
+372 YQHMLKNQ

-386 LSCSPNNHN
+386 MTINGANNHN
-395 LSLNQTTVTTRK
+395 LKLTHNTVTT
-407 DDVKVRAKRT
+407 DQ
-417 AGSDKGKTTT
+417 DKFKGTDGQ
-427 TTSYFI
+427 YAWFV
-433 MNFSMG
+433 MNFKISY
-439 FTVHAHYNY
+439 TRHSYYYNKGC
-448 SGRDYDIPS
+448 SYDKNDAD
-457 LGTPI
+457 I
-462 RFNTDTYAAANN
+462 RFNTKNYTLNNTGDDGNSIERGYTSYDKPVTAN
-474 GTQTLDTTGTV
+474 
-485 HSDTPEAGGINV
+485 I
-497 QINTGMFGVR
+497 QINTGHTGTR
-507 TYNSYRYRGTKLTLT
+507 TFNHYRYRGGRVTINYTRETHTIRYDANGGSGAPGNQTKTMGVDLWLSSTT
-522 YKKPQRTLDVNGR
+522 PSKPQYVFKGWNTQANGSGTSYSPGQQFYPDADTTLYAQWEEDTSYQYLDVNGV
-535 LDGSDSGG
+535 LDGNQANNTDGMG
-543 TTGYGT
+543 K
-549 FDVYLN
+549 FDVYIN
-555 GSCVAN
+555 GQLVS
-561 DVTDFYKTDI
+561 DPSGSIDFYDKYKV
-571 ADGTSYEIK
+571 GSKYEIK
-580 DIKATNGKVYNGVYS
+580 NIRPNS
-595 GSASG
+595 GISYDHAS
-600 SMCGNRSVY
+600 
-609 LKFDAP
+609 
-615 TYYLDINGELDGAWQ
+615 
-630 GNLDGLGSC
+630 
-639 DVYVN
+639 
-644 GTCVGDDITDFW
+644 
-656 TQYPAGTKW
+656 
-665 EIRDIKTASGKKY
+665 
-678 RGITPGLS
+678 PGLS
-686 GTIGSGTASVVLQYT
+686 GTITGYT
-701 SGSTL
+701 SINLYFNTGYTL
-706 SIDPNGG
+706 SIDPSGG

-839 GGNFSLNFYHGDS
+839 GGSFALNFYHGDS

-864 EGWTGKWVKFSIER
+864 EGWTGKWVKFSMER

-1039 LNLSGDGPD
+1039 LDLSGDGPD

-1138 NNIYINSAIPVKK
+1138 NNIYINSATPVKK
-1151 GHKFLGWNTKKDGSG
+1151 GCKFLGWS
-1166 TSYQPGNLYDVNQDG
+1166 TSANGNVVYQPGDLYDVNQDG
-1181 GNVALYAQWEKEK
+1181 GNVTLYAKWEKAK

-1212 FTISKYPGETFSVG
+1212 FTISKYPGEEISIG
-1226 IPTKNKYNFSG
+1226 APTRSKHNF
-1237 WGLKMDQDSNSSDF
+1237 
-1251 PKNVT
+1251 
-1256 YNVGYR
+1256 
-1262 LSTKKHKEQT
+1262 T
-1272 GSYVNQPD
+1272 G
-1280 MSNSFRWRNVENNK
+1280 
-1294 SVNLYNTVQYSK
+1294 
-1306 VHLKKGHHY
+1306 Y
-1315 KLIAQYYLN
+1315 KLTMD
-1324 SNYNNNDAKFYVR
+1324 NNDGDAPTSVT
-1337 IRSNDKQKVG
+1337 Q
-1347 ESDYRISATYNKA
+1347 SA
-1360 RESIFDKMAT
+1360 
-1370 ADEDVTIE
+1370 
-1378 VDTVIPSGTKSST
+1378 SGFKGIM
-1391 LQYGMDIQLYDETSR
+1391 QM
-1406 CYVGGDS
+1406 
-1413 SGEMNTGNFT
+1413 GNFT

-1428 TPWKHTVTYNA
+1428 TPWKHTVRYDA
-1439 NAGNDASVKGIPT
+1439 NAKNDTSVKGIPA

-1459 VDITLSSDVPTRNGY
+1459 VDIKLSSSVPTRNGY

-1479 NTQADGNGTAYAT
+1479 NTQANGNGTAYAA

-1504 VTLYAKW
+1504 VTLYAQW

-1538 DQTKTFGQFMAISNL
+1538 DQTKTFGQFMTISNL

-1926 GATLSYDPDV
+1926 GATLSYD
-1936 KGSVITLKAKWTAWK
+1936 
-1951 HTIHYDK
+1951 
-1958 NVPAS
+1958 
-1963 SKKTNVTNMPGD
+1963 
-1975 QVKVFDTALSIQPM
+1975 
-1989 VPKRTGYTFKGW
+1989 
-2001 STTANGK
+2001 
-2008 AEYQPGNKYNHDQN
+2008 
-2022 DGTVTLYAVWTPWKY
+2022 
-2037 KVQYDKNVSAD
+2037 
-2048 SSSQTVSNMP
+2048 
-2058 TDQTKT
+2058 
-2064 EEVVLTLSSNKPSRH
+2064 
-2079 GYIFNGW
+2079 
-2086 QAQINGKAV
+2086 
-2095 DYQPGAT
+2095 
-2102 LSYDVDDKDGS
+2102 VDDKDGS
-2113 TIILKAQWTP
+2113 TIILKAQWTA

-2130 DKNVPANSSS
+2130 NANGGDQNSVP
-2140 QTVTN
+2140 T
-2145 MPEDQTKTFDE
+2145 DQTKTFDQAMI
-2156 KLNLSTKIPKREGY
+2156 LSDKKPTRRGY
-2170 NFRGWLLEYGTAIAV
+2170 NFVRWNTKADGT
-2185 VSPGTAYERDQN
+2185 GTSYEVKGNYNHDQN
-2197 GGTYV
+2197 GGTVTLY
-2202 LKAQWE
+2202 AIWT
-2208 PWKHT
+2208 PWVHT

-2228 DQKKTYEQNMNVAT
+2228 DQKKTYGQSMNVAT

-2250 KFLGWKAY
+2250 KFLGWTTGKDGSGTFYNPGDAY
-2258 HEYNDK
+2258 YHDQN
-2264 SGNKHSELIGNYQPG
+2264 
-2279 ASYNY
+2279 
-2284 DIDETGQYAADNGE
+2284 GQ
-2298 YNKCGTVTMKAQWVQ
+2298 TVTLYAKWIQ

-2335 ANQTQWQDESVN
+2335 ANQTQGQDESVN
-2347 LRTNNF
+2347 LQNNNF
-2353 KNNSGIYKDWSVG
+2353 KNNSGIFKDWSVG
-2366 KDAYKYGK
+2366 QDAYKYAVKSGTFRK
-2374 LDGKIRE
+2374 Y
-2381 FIHPE
+2381 IHPE
-2386 GFKTNHSTMQNEY
+2386 GYGTKHSTMTQELKDYTKDANEVDR
-2399 TGYEGQIKLIHS
+2399 TLVRN

>member
-571 ADGTSYEIK
+571 ADGTSYEIN

-615 TYYLDINGELDGAWQ
+615 TYYLDINGELDGTWQ

-686 GTIGSGTASVVLQYT
+686 GTIGSSTASVVLQYT

-713 TYKGSSGVTTVNH
+713 TYKGSSGVTTVNN

-839 GGNFSLNFYHGDS
+839 GGSFALNFYHGDS

-927 MGNSDIKLTARWIP
+927 MGDSDIKLTARWIP

-946 SYDAQGGSLDS
+946 SYDAQGGSLGS

-1039 LNLSGDGPD
+1039 MNLSGDGPD

-1054 VELWKQCDANNKDN
+1054 IELWKQYDANNEDN

-1138 NNIYINSAIPVKK
+1138 NNIYINSATPVKK
-1151 GHKFLGWNTKKDGSG
+1151 GCKFL
-1166 TSYQPGNLYDVNQDG
+1166 
-1181 GNVALYAQWEKEK
+1181 
-1194 YTATVKLNG
+1194 
-1203 GSYNGSTKD
+1203 
-1212 FTISKYPGETFSVG
+1212 
-1226 IPTKNKYNFSG
+1226 
-1237 WGLKMDQDSNSSDF
+1237 
-1251 PKNVT
+1251 
-1256 YNVGYR
+1256 
-1262 LSTKKHKEQT
+1262 
-1272 GSYVNQPD
+1272 
-1280 MSNSFRWRNVENNK
+1280 
-1294 SVNLYNTVQYSK
+1294 
-1306 VHLKKGHHY
+1306 
-1315 KLIAQYYLN
+1315 
-1324 SNYNNNDAKFYVR
+1324 
-1337 IRSNDKQKVG
+1337 
-1347 ESDYRISATYNKA
+1347 
-1360 RESIFDKMAT
+1360 
-1370 ADEDVTIE
+1370 
-1378 VDTVIPSGTKSST
+1378 
-1391 LQYGMDIQLYDETSR
+1391 
-1406 CYVGGDS
+1406 
-1413 SGEMNTGNFT
+1413 
-1423 LNAQW
+1423 
-1428 TPWKHTVTYNA
+1428 
-1439 NAGNDASVKGIPT
+1439 
-1452 SQSKTAN
+1452 
-1459 VDITLSSDVPTRNGY
+1459 
-1474 TFLGW
+1474 
-1479 NTQADGNGTAYAT
+1479 
-1492 GATYTHDQDGGT
+1492 
-1504 VTLYAKW
+1504 
-1511 TPWKHVLHYN
+1511 
-1521 KNVPTSSTSQTV
+1521 
-1533 SNMPV
+1533 
-1538 DQTKTFGQFMAISNL
+1538 
-1553 VPTRKGY
+1553 
-1560 TFAGWYTQSN
+1560 
-1570 GTGTKYDP
+1570 
-1578 GSNYAADQNG
+1578 
-1588 GTVNLY
+1588 
-1594 AKWTPWTYN
+1594 
-1603 IKYDQNVKSTS
+1603 
-1614 SSKTVTDMPAAQTK
+1614 
-1628 TQEIDVTLSSMTPK
+1628 
-1642 RNGYIFAGWSTS
+1642 
-1654 ANGSVE
+1654 
-1660 YKPGSRFTKDLDSN
+1660 
-1674 GASITLYAVWTPWK
+1674 
-1688 HTIHYNSNIPTN
+1688 
-1700 APTGTTTVSNMPG
+1700 
-1713 DQTKTFDEKLMISS
+1713 
-1727 NKPTRKGYNF
+1727 
-1737 AGWSTSANGN
+1737 GWSTSANGN
-1747 VVYQPGAEYK
+1747 VVYQPGDLYDV
-1757 NDQNGGTVTLYAK
+1757 NQDGGNVTLYAV
-1770 WTAWKHTVTYDK
+1770 WTPWKHTVTYDK

-1926 GATLSYDPDV
+1926 GATLSYD
-1936 KGSVITLKAKWTAWK
+1936 
-1951 HTIHYDK
+1951 
-1958 NVPAS
+1958 
-1963 SKKTNVTNMPGD
+1963 
-1975 QVKVFDTALSIQPM
+1975 
-1989 VPKRTGYTFKGW
+1989 
-2001 STTANGK
+2001 
-2008 AEYQPGNKYNHDQN
+2008 
-2022 DGTVTLYAVWTPWKY
+2022 
-2037 KVQYDKNVSAD
+2037 
-2048 SSSQTVSNMP
+2048 
-2058 TDQTKT
+2058 
-2064 EEVVLTLSSNKPSRH
+2064 
-2079 GYIFNGW
+2079 
-2086 QAQINGKAV
+2086 
-2095 DYQPGAT
+2095 
-2102 LSYDVDDKDGS
+2102 VDDKDGS
-2113 TIILKAQWTP
+2113 TIILKAQWTA

-2335 ANQTQWQDESVN
+2335 ANQTQGQDESVN

-2374 LDGKIRE
+2374 LNGKIRE

-2399 TGYEGQIKLIHS
+2399 TDYEGQIKFIHS

>member
-571 ADGTSYEIK
+571 ADGTSYEIN

-615 TYYLDINGELDGAWQ
+615 TYYLDINGELDGTWQ

-686 GTIGSGTASVVLQYT
+686 GTIGSSTASVVLQYT

-713 TYKGSSGVTTVNH
+713 TYKGSSGVTTVNN

-839 GGNFSLNFYHGDS
+839 GGSFALNFYHGDS

-927 MGNSDIKLTARWIP
+927 MGDSDIKLTARWIP

-946 SYDAQGGSLDS
+946 SYDAQGGSLGS

-1039 LNLSGDGPD
+1039 MNLSGDGPD

-1054 VELWKQCDANNKDN
+1054 IELWKQYDANNEDN

-1138 NNIYINSAIPVKK
+1138 NNIYINSATPVKK
-1151 GHKFLGWNTKKDGSG
+1151 GCKFLGWNTKKDGSG

-1181 GNVALYAQWEKEK
+1181 GNVTLYAQWEKEK

-1212 FTISKYPGETFSVG
+1212 FTISKYPGEEISIG
-1226 IPTKNKYNFSG
+1226 APTRSKHNFTG
-1237 WGLKMDQDSNSSDF
+1237 YILTMD
-1251 PKNVT
+1251 
-1256 YNVGYR
+1256 
-1262 LSTKKHKEQT
+1262 
-1272 GSYVNQPD
+1272 
-1280 MSNSFRWRNVENNK
+1280 
-1294 SVNLYNTVQYSK
+1294 
-1306 VHLKKGHHY
+1306 
-1315 KLIAQYYLN
+1315 
-1324 SNYNNNDAKFYVR
+1324 NNDGDAPTSVT
-1337 IRSNDKQKVG
+1337 Q
-1347 ESDYRISATYNKA
+1347 SA
-1360 RESIFDKMAT
+1360 
-1370 ADEDVTIE
+1370 
-1378 VDTVIPSGTKSST
+1378 SGFKGIM
-1391 LQYGMDIQLYDETSR
+1391 QM
-1406 CYVGGDS
+1406 
-1413 SGEMNTGNFT
+1413 GNFT
-1423 LNAQW
+1423 LTARW
-1428 TPWKHTVTYNA
+1428 TPWEHTVRYNA
-1439 NAGNDASVKGIPT
+1439 NAKNDTSVKGIPA

-1459 VDITLSSDVPTRNGY
+1459 VDIKLSSGVPTRNGY

-1479 NTQADGNGTAYAT
+1479 NTQANGKGTAYAA
-1492 GATYTHDQDGGT
+1492 GAIYKNDQNGGT
-1504 VTLYAKW
+1504 VTLYAQW

-1570 GTGTKYDP
+1570 GTGTKYNP

-1815 TRIGYTFVKWTTN
+1815 TRTGYTFVKWTTN

-1874 NSSSQTVSNMPAD
+1874 SSSSQTVSNMPAD

-1903 SRNGYI
+1903 VRNGYI

-1975 QVKVFDTALSIQPM
+1975 QVKVFDTALSIRPM
-1989 VPKRTGYTFKGW
+1989 VPKRTGYTFAGW

-2008 AEYQPGNKYNHDQN
+2008 AEYQPGDKYNHDQN

-2037 KVQYDKNVSAD
+2037 KVQYDKNVSSD

-2058 TDQTKT
+2058 ADQTKT
-2064 EEVVLTLSSNKPSRH
+2064 EEVNLTLSSNKPSRH

-2113 TIILKAQWTP
+2113 TIILKAQWTA

-2335 ANQTQWQDESVN
+2335 ANQTQGQDESVN

>member
-35 YAQEVT
+35 YAEEVT

-55 TESSTLTLRENDKKN
+55 TESSTLQLNENSTKEEVKN
-70 EAEGSKTTETDGI
+70 DQDTGNDDV
-83 KVTTNGSSDV
+83 KVTTNGSSED
-93 QPEVKIE
+93 QPEVTYE
-100 KPDNKKEPGRKLS
+100 KPDTKEPGRKLS
-113 SKKAQEDLKEMI
+113 SEEAQKDLKKIIES
-125 QNKKYSYQDILQRI
+125 KKYSYEGILQRI
-139 FEIDDFTFYSKLTLD
+139 FEIDDFSFYSSLTSD
-154 EIKFLMSGT
+154 DIKFLMSGK
-163 TEEKYEIAELLMY
+163 TEEKYEILEILKL
-176 KSVYLY
+176 KSVNYYDYNSLSPKKFYLSLFSY
-182 ADYDITTEDF
+182 FKLIDQCDEELSKDVKKQIQDQVLKDINQFYIKEKSLYYKNINDF
-192 YSYLFQYFQFL
+192 YVNDMQDFENVSKEDGAKYVDAISTYIYTKSDERDKNVIRKAL
-203 DECNVDLKD
+203 DLEEVD
-212 EEIEKIEKQL
+212 EETDEKELEDWATNDKDGSFTIKDH
-222 LLDIN
+222 LDSLKGTEESYNQGGDYGYSTNNYFYVTIHDKGGNDTNATIN
-227 IYYVGDKDM
+227 ITGRSSKYGDKD
-236 YQKDLNEYL
+236 K
-245 ENTTSPYNKK
+245 
-255 IQKTCSDYVK
+255 
-265 AMKAYLFALKED
+265 
-277 RDKNKI
+277 
-283 RLSLGL
+283 
-289 KEETKTDQEE
+289 
-299 ATEQMKKTSND
+299 
-310 FNITEGSSLK
+310 
-320 TYDHRDKDG
+320 
-329 DNLGYNSG
+329 
-337 SYFYVQ
+337 
-343 LVDEGGATTT
+343 
-353 GKISVS
+353 
-359 GRSSSYGNKDSKL
+359 KL
-372 YGVLRDKE
+372 YQRMLKNQ

-386 LSCSPNNHN
+386 MTINGANNHN
-395 LSLNQTTVTTRK
+395 LKLTHNTVTT
-407 DDVKVRAKRT
+407 DQ
-417 AGSDKGKTTT
+417 DKFKGTDGQ
-427 TTSYFI
+427 YAWFV
-433 MNFSMG
+433 MNFKISY
-439 FTVHAHYNY
+439 TRHSYYYNKGC
-448 SGRDYDIPS
+448 SYDKNDAD
-457 LGTPI
+457 I
-462 RFNTDTYAAANN
+462 RFNTKNYTLHNTGDDGNSIERGYTSYDKPVTAN
-474 GTQTLDTTGTV
+474 
-485 HSDTPEAGGINV
+485 I
-497 QINTGMFGVR
+497 QINTGHTGTR
-507 TYNSYRYRGTKLTLT
+507 TFKHYRYRGGRVTINYTRET
-522 YKKPQRTLDVNGR
+522 HTIRYDANG
-535 LDGSDSGG
+535 
-543 TTGYGT
+543 GYGAPGNQT
-549 FDVYLN
+549 KTMGVDLWLSSTTPSRSQYVFKGWNTQAN
-555 GSCVAN
+555 GS
-561 DVTDFYKTDI
+561 
-571 ADGTSYEIK
+571 GTSYSP
-580 DIKATNGKVYNGVYS
+580 GQQFYP
-595 GSASG
+595 
-600 SMCGNRSVY
+600 
-609 LKFDAP
+609 DAD
-615 TYYLDINGELDGAWQ
+615 TTLYAQWEEDTSYQYLDVNGELDGTWQ
-630 GNLDGLGSC
+630 GNLKGLGSC

-656 TQYPAGTKW
+656 TKYPAGTKW

-686 GTIGSGTASVVLQYT
+686 GTIGSSTSSVVLQYT

-713 TYKGSSGVTTVNH
+713 TYKGSSGITTINNAA
-726 LSPGATITV
+726 PGSSWTI
-735 DSPTRPGYKFGGYEK
+735 DSPTRPGYKFGGY
-750 SNESYQSYASNTGW
+750 SASNGDYQYFASNNGW

-779 DGSITYN
+779 DGAITYN

-820 QAGHT
+820 EAGHT
-825 YKISGEVWISERPS
+825 YEISGEVWISERPS
-839 GGNFSLNFYHGDS
+839 GGDFRLNFYHGDS

-864 EGWTGKWVKFSIER
+864 EGWTGKWVKFSIKR
-878 TFDTTTNDARFE
+878 TFDTTTSDARFE
-890 IWTSNLKG
+890 IWTSDLKG

-919 DVSMTKIA
+919 DISMTKIA
-927 MGNSDIKLTARWIP
+927 MGDSDITLTARWIP
-941 LHSTL
+941 LHHKL
-946 SYDAQGGSLDS
+946 SYDANGGSLGS

-996 LDNATDVLTWN
+996 LNNATDVLTWN

-1054 VELWKQCDANNKDN
+1054 VELWKQYDANNEDN

-1109 YAPNGTAS
+1109 YTPNGTAS

-1138 NNIYINSAIPVKK
+1138 NNIYINSATPVKK
-1151 GHKFLGWNTKKDGSG
+1151 GCKFLGWNTKEDGSG
-1166 TSYQPGNLYDVNQDG
+1166 KIYQPGDLYDVNQDG
-1181 GNVALYAQWEKEK
+1181 GNATLYAQWEKEK

-1203 GSYNGSTKD
+1203 GSYNGNTKD
-1212 FTISKYPGETFSVG
+1212 FIISKYPGEEISIG
-1226 IPTKNKYNFSG
+1226 APTRSRYNF
-1237 WGLKMDQDSNSSDF
+1237 
-1251 PKNVT
+1251 
-1256 YNVGYR
+1256 
-1262 LSTKKHKEQT
+1262 T
-1272 GSYVNQPD
+1272 G
-1280 MSNSFRWRNVENNK
+1280 
-1294 SVNLYNTVQYSK
+1294 
-1306 VHLKKGHHY
+1306 Y
-1315 KLIAQYYLN
+1315 KLTMDD
-1324 SNYNNNDAKFYVR
+1324 NDGDAPTSVT
-1337 IRSNDKQKVG
+1337 Q
-1347 ESDYRISATYNKA
+1347 SA
-1360 RESIFDKMAT
+1360 
-1370 ADEDVTIE
+1370 
-1378 VDTVIPSGTKSST
+1378 SGFKGIM
-1391 LQYGMDIQLYDETSR
+1391 QM
-1406 CYVGGDS
+1406 
-1413 SGEMNTGNFT
+1413 GNFT

-1428 TPWKHTVTYNA
+1428 TPWKHTVRYDA
-1439 NAGNDASVKGIPT
+1439 NAKNDTSVKGIPA

-1479 NTQADGNGTAYAT
+1479 NTQADGKGTAYAA

-1504 VTLYAKW
+1504 VTLYAQW

-1538 DQTKTFGQFMAISNL
+1538 DQTKTFGQLMTISNL

-1570 GTGTKYDP
+1570 GTGTKYNP

-1660 YKPGSRFTKDLDSN
+1660 YKPGSKFTKDLDSN

-1874 NSSSQTVSNMPAD
+1874 SSSSQTVSNMPAD

-1926 GATLSYDPDV
+1926 GATLSYDPDA

-1958 NVPAS
+1958 NIPAS

-2008 AEYQPGNKYNHDQN
+2008 AEYQPGAKYNHDQN

-2048 SSSQTVSNMP
+2048 SSSQAVSNMP

-2064 EEVVLTLSSNKPSRH
+2064 EEVVLTLSSNKPSRN

-2095 DYQPGAT
+2095 DYQPGAK

-2170 NFRGWLLEYGTAIAV
+2170 NFVGWLLEYGTAIAV

-2335 ANQTQWQDESVN
+2335 ANQTQGQDESVN

-2353 KNNSGIYKDWSVG
+2353 KNDSGVYKDWSVG
-2366 KDAYKYGK
+2366 KDAYKYAVKSGIFRK
-2374 LDGKIRE
+2374 Y
-2381 FIHPE
+2381 IHPE
-2386 GFKTNHSTMQNEY
+2386 GFKTNHSTMQNELYDY
-2399 TGYEGQIKLIHS
+2399 TGGIAHQ

>member
-407 DDVKVRAKRT
+407 DDVKIRAKRT

-457 LGTPI
+457 LETPI

-571 ADGTSYEIK
+571 ADGTSYEIN

-615 TYYLDINGELDGAWQ
+615 TYYLDINGELDGTWQ

-686 GTIGSGTASVVLQYT
+686 GTIGSSTASVVLQYT

-713 TYKGSSGVTTVNH
+713 TYKGSSGVTTVNN

-807 DNYNCISFPTYTA
+807 DNYNFISFPTYTA

-839 GGNFSLNFYHGDS
+839 GGSFALNFYHGDS

-927 MGNSDIKLTARWIP
+927 MGDSDIKLTARWIP

-946 SYDAQGGSLDS
+946 SYDAQGGSLGS

-1039 LNLSGDGPD
+1039 MNLSGDGPD

-1054 VELWKQCDANNKDN
+1054 IELWKQYDANNEDN

-1138 NNIYINSAIPVKK
+1138 NNIYINSATPVKK
-1151 GHKFLGWNTKKDGSG
+1151 GCKFL
-1166 TSYQPGNLYDVNQDG
+1166 
-1181 GNVALYAQWEKEK
+1181 
-1194 YTATVKLNG
+1194 
-1203 GSYNGSTKD
+1203 
-1212 FTISKYPGETFSVG
+1212 
-1226 IPTKNKYNFSG
+1226 
-1237 WGLKMDQDSNSSDF
+1237 
-1251 PKNVT
+1251 
-1256 YNVGYR
+1256 
-1262 LSTKKHKEQT
+1262 
-1272 GSYVNQPD
+1272 
-1280 MSNSFRWRNVENNK
+1280 
-1294 SVNLYNTVQYSK
+1294 
-1306 VHLKKGHHY
+1306 
-1315 KLIAQYYLN
+1315 
-1324 SNYNNNDAKFYVR
+1324 
-1337 IRSNDKQKVG
+1337 
-1347 ESDYRISATYNKA
+1347 
-1360 RESIFDKMAT
+1360 
-1370 ADEDVTIE
+1370 
-1378 VDTVIPSGTKSST
+1378 
-1391 LQYGMDIQLYDETSR
+1391 
-1406 CYVGGDS
+1406 
-1413 SGEMNTGNFT
+1413 
-1423 LNAQW
+1423 
-1428 TPWKHTVTYNA
+1428 
-1439 NAGNDASVKGIPT
+1439 
-1452 SQSKTAN
+1452 
-1459 VDITLSSDVPTRNGY
+1459 
-1474 TFLGW
+1474 
-1479 NTQADGNGTAYAT
+1479 
-1492 GATYTHDQDGGT
+1492 
-1504 VTLYAKW
+1504 
-1511 TPWKHVLHYN
+1511 
-1521 KNVPTSSTSQTV
+1521 
-1533 SNMPV
+1533 
-1538 DQTKTFGQFMAISNL
+1538 
-1553 VPTRKGY
+1553 
-1560 TFAGWYTQSN
+1560 
-1570 GTGTKYDP
+1570 
-1578 GSNYAADQNG
+1578 
-1588 GTVNLY
+1588 
-1594 AKWTPWTYN
+1594 
-1603 IKYDQNVKSTS
+1603 
-1614 SSKTVTDMPAAQTK
+1614 
-1628 TQEIDVTLSSMTPK
+1628 
-1642 RNGYIFAGWSTS
+1642 
-1654 ANGSVE
+1654 
-1660 YKPGSRFTKDLDSN
+1660 
-1674 GASITLYAVWTPWK
+1674 
-1688 HTIHYNSNIPTN
+1688 
-1700 APTGTTTVSNMPG
+1700 
-1713 DQTKTFDEKLMISS
+1713 
-1727 NKPTRKGYNF
+1727 
-1737 AGWSTSANGN
+1737 GWSTSANGN

-1770 WTAWKHTVTYDK
+1770 WTPWKHTVTYDK

-1790 TDVKNMPGN
+1790 TDVEDMPEN

-1903 SRNGYI
+1903 SR
-1909 FNGWQA
+1909 
-1915 QINGKA
+1915 
-1921 VDYQP
+1921 
-1926 GATLSYDPDV
+1926 
-1936 KGSVITLKAKWTAWK
+1936 
-1951 HTIHYDK
+1951 
-1958 NVPAS
+1958 
-1963 SKKTNVTNMPGD
+1963 
-1975 QVKVFDTALSIQPM
+1975 
-1989 VPKRTGYTFKGW
+1989 
-2001 STTANGK
+2001 
-2008 AEYQPGNKYNHDQN
+2008 
-2022 DGTVTLYAVWTPWKY
+2022 
-2037 KVQYDKNVSAD
+2037 
-2048 SSSQTVSNMP
+2048 
-2058 TDQTKT
+2058 
-2064 EEVVLTLSSNKPSRH
+2064 H
-2079 GYIFNGW
+2079 GCIFNGW

-2113 TIILKAQWTP
+2113 TIILKAQWTA

-2335 ANQTQWQDESVN
+2335 ANQTQGQDESVN

-2374 LDGKIRE
+2374 LNGKIRE

-2386 GFKTNHSTMQNEY
+2386 GFKTNHSTMQNELYDY
-2399 TGYEGQIKLIHS
+2399 TGGIARQ

>member
-35 YAQEVT
+35 YAEEVT

-55 TESSTLTLRENDKKN
+55 TESSTLTLEKNDTTEQVQEEKKN
-70 EAEGSKTTETDGI
+70 DSSTTETKEDNENKSTEKTTEQRTNEDAKKEEQSIKKSFKTNDLSYQSLKKSAYADEELTFKDKSLQKLYDYKVEIKQLSFDDALASVKDYIKADKFDFYEFLCKISQNDPYKVFYSLSDSERNSLLKKCNEREQYAMRSLMTYAGLDYLQQNFNDKGKEFYLNGLKSCIKEFAPLVDNYELGEEVHDFDKSMDNFFQMRKENYQKNIPYLIKGNSETVSQIAEILNDRKLWNEDGYDKI
-83 KVTTNGSSDV
+83 KKICDSKFMVKKDSGTLKMAKKAYTSGSVYIAREYNGST
-93 QPEVKIE
+93 
-100 KPDNKKEPGRKLS
+100 
-113 SKKAQEDLKEMI
+113 A
-125 QNKKYSYQDILQRI
+125 
-139 FEIDDFTFYSKLTLD
+139 
-154 EIKFLMSGT
+154 
-163 TEEKYEIAELLMY
+163 
-176 KSVYLY
+176 
-182 ADYDITTEDF
+182 
-192 YSYLFQYFQFL
+192 
-203 DECNVDLKD
+203 
-212 EEIEKIEKQL
+212 
-222 LLDIN
+222 
-227 IYYVGDKDM
+227 
-236 YQKDLNEYL
+236 
-245 ENTTSPYNKK
+245 
-255 IQKTCSDYVK
+255 
-265 AMKAYLFALKED
+265 
-277 RDKNKI
+277 
-283 RLSLGL
+283 
-289 KEETKTDQEE
+289 
-299 ATEQMKKTSND
+299 KKTIHLSRSGAPAWTN
-310 FNITEGSSLK
+310 FETHAY
-320 TYDHRDKDG
+320 TY
-329 DNLGYNSG
+329 S
-337 SYFYVQ
+337 F
-343 LVDEGGATTT
+343 TTT
-353 GKISVS
+353 GTNLITVS
-359 GRSSSYGNKDSKL
+359 GGSVKAKKDDGTGYTILNFNVSYTQPAHTKKKDESFYKAECGSPSIAGRLNFDNYTSGNNGSTTFKAPLVHTDTSRTL
-372 YGVLRDKE
+372 NFQVNLMQCGLRDDAKSHRHGSN
-380 TTWNCS
+380 TTYGATMKFER
-386 LSCSPNNHN
+386 P
-395 LSLNQTTVTTRK
+395 K
-407 DDVKVRAKRT
+407 
-417 AGSDKGKTTT
+417 
-427 TTSYFI
+427 
-433 MNFSMG
+433 
-439 FTVHAHYNY
+439 
-448 SGRDYDIPS
+448 
-457 LGTPI
+457 
-462 RFNTDTYAAANN
+462 
-474 GTQTLDTTGTV
+474 
-485 HSDTPEAGGINV
+485 
-497 QINTGMFGVR
+497 
-507 TYNSYRYRGTKLTLT
+507 
-522 YKKPQRTLDVNGR
+522 RTLDVNGR

-555 GSCVAN
+555 GTCVAD
-561 DVTDFYKTDI
+561 DVSDFYKTDI
-571 ADGTSYEIK
+571 DDGTSYEIK
-580 DIKATNGKVYNGVYS
+580 DVKSTNGKNYNGVYS

-600 SMCGNRSVY
+600 SMCSSRSVY
-609 LKFDAP
+609 LKFDTP
-615 TYYLDINGELDGAWQ
+615 TYYLDVNGELDGVWQ

-639 DVYVN
+639 DVYIN
-644 GTCVGDDITDFW
+644 GTCVADDVTDFW
-656 TQYPAGTKW
+656 QAYPAGTKW

-686 GTIGSGTASVVLQYT
+686 GTIGSSTSSVVLQYT

-713 TYKGSSGVTTVNH
+713 TYKGSSGVTTVNR

-764 TTSHGENVGTYSRSY
+764 TTSHGEWVGTYSRSY
-779 DGSITYN
+779 DGNVSLN

-864 EGWTGKWVKFSIER
+864 EGWTGKWVKFSMER

-890 IWTSNLKG
+890 IWTSDLKG

-927 MGNSDIKLTARWIP
+927 MGDSDIKLTARWIP

-957 VKSTDN
+957 VKSTSN
-963 PNNYKIVDNGAYFI
+963 THNYKIVSNGDYFI
-977 QSGLNTSRYLHQRT
+977 QSGLNSSRYLHDYDCSAE
-991 NGQLN
+991 NGAKVCTFQGYAA
-996 LDNATDVLTWN
+996 NA
-1007 GYSSDSKQTLWT
+1007 KQCIWT

-1030 IINNFNGKA
+1030 IINKYNGKA
-1039 LNLSGDGPD
+1039 LNLSGDGPGTRD
-1048 DLSGKP
+1048 GS
-1054 VELWKQCDANNKDN
+1054 VEMWTQLDGSNAAQ
-1068 SDFLWYFKDTGDG
+1068 SDFLWYFKDAGDG
-1081 YVNIYNK
+1081 YVTICNK
-1088 MTNKALDITNGE
+1088 LTDKALDIPSGE
-1100 DADGVVLQQ
+1100 DNDNVKLQQ
-1109 YAPNGTAS
+1109 YTPNGTAS

-1122 VNYSQVYFPT
+1122 VATKTQVRTTIKQNGKFLSFYILKNGKNEFELSNTKEEFDIIKDASKYGYSLGGKCDNTYTTMSGISFKKQKNGKYLIKLDDYYLIKNENSDTCYWGEYDDAVESDYITYIDNALFDIEGNLPEDGKTNEFPT
-1132 REKYAN
+1132 REKYTDSN
-1138 NNIYINSAIPVKK
+1138 VYINSATPVKK
-1151 GHKFLGWNTKKDGSG
+1151 GCKFLGWS
-1166 TSYQPGNLYDVNQDG
+1166 TSANGNVVYQPGDLYDVNQDG
-1181 GNVALYAQWEKEK
+1181 GNVTLYAQWEKEK

-1203 GSYNGSTKD
+1203 GSYNGSTND
-1212 FTISKYPGETFSVG
+1212 FTISKYPGEEISIG
-1226 IPTKNKYNFSG
+1226 APTRSKHNF
-1237 WGLKMDQDSNSSDF
+1237 
-1251 PKNVT
+1251 
-1256 YNVGYR
+1256 
-1262 LSTKKHKEQT
+1262 T
-1272 GSYVNQPD
+1272 G
-1280 MSNSFRWRNVENNK
+1280 
-1294 SVNLYNTVQYSK
+1294 
-1306 VHLKKGHHY
+1306 Y
-1315 KLIAQYYLN
+1315 KLTMD
-1324 SNYNNNDAKFYVR
+1324 NNDGDTPTSVT
-1337 IRSNDKQKVG
+1337 Q
-1347 ESDYRISATYNKA
+1347 SA
-1360 RESIFDKMAT
+1360 
-1370 ADEDVTIE
+1370 
-1378 VDTVIPSGTKSST
+1378 SGFKGIM
-1391 LQYGMDIQLYDETSR
+1391 QM
-1406 CYVGGDS
+1406 
-1413 SGEMNTGNFT
+1413 GNFT

-1428 TPWKHTVTYNA
+1428 TPWKHTVKYDA
-1439 NAGNDASVKGIPT
+1439 NAGNDASVKGIPA

-1459 VDITLSSDVPTRNGY
+1459 VDIKLSSDVPTRKGY

-1479 NTQADGNGTAYAT
+1479 TTKADGNGTAYAA

-1538 DQTKTFGQFMAISNL
+1538 DQTKTFGQLMTISNL

-2064 EEVVLTLSSNKPSRH
+2064 EEVVLTLSSNKPSRN

-2086 QAQINGKAV
+2086 QVQINGKAV
-2095 DYQPGAT
+2095 DYQPGAK

-2113 TIILKAQWTP
+2113 TIILYAQWTA

-2130 DKNVPANSSS
+2130 NANGGDQNSVP
-2140 QTVTN
+2140 T
-2145 MPEDQTKTFDE
+2145 DQTKTFDQAMI
-2156 KLNLSTKIPKREGY
+2156 LNDKKPTRHGY
-2170 NFRGWLLEYGTAIAV
+2170 NFVRWNTKADGT
-2185 VSPGTAYERDQN
+2185 GTSYEVKGNYNHDQN
-2197 GGTYV
+2197 GGTVTLY
-2202 LKAQWE
+2202 AIWT
-2208 PWKHT
+2208 PWVHT

-2228 DQKKTYEQNMNVAT
+2228 DQKKTYGQSMNVAT

-2250 KFLGWKAY
+2250 KFLGWTTGKDGSGTFYNPGDAY
-2258 HEYNDK
+2258 YHDQN
-2264 SGNKHSELIGNYQPG
+2264 GN
-2279 ASYNY
+2279 
-2284 DIDETGQYAADNGE
+2284 
-2298 YNKCGTVTMKAQWVQ
+2298 TVTLYAKWIQ

-2335 ANQTQWQDESVN
+2335 ANQTQGQDESVN

-2353 KNNSGIYKDWSVG
+2353 KNDSGVYKDWSVG
-2366 KDAYKYGK
+2366 KDAYKYAKQGGNFRK
-2374 LDGKIRE
+2374 Y
-2381 FIHPE
+2381 IHPE
-2386 GFKTNHSTMQNEY
+2386 GYTTKHDTMQKELREY
-2399 TGYEGQIKLIHS
+2399 AEEMIRAQN

>member
-163 TEEKYEIAELLMY
+163 TEEKYEIVELLMY

-571 ADGTSYEIK
+571 ADGTSYEIN

-615 TYYLDINGELDGAWQ
+615 TYYLDINGELDGTWQ

-686 GTIGSGTASVVLQYT
+686 GTIGSSTASVVLQYT

-713 TYKGSSGVTTVNH
+713 TYKGSSGVTTVNN

-839 GGNFSLNFYHGDS
+839 GGSFALNFYHGDS

-927 MGNSDIKLTARWIP
+927 MGDSDIKLTARWIP

-946 SYDAQGGSLDS
+946 SYDAQGGSLGS

-1039 LNLSGDGPD
+1039 MNLSGDGPD

-1054 VELWKQCDANNKDN
+1054 IELWKQYDANNEDN

-1138 NNIYINSAIPVKK
+1138 NNIYINSATPVKK
-1151 GHKFLGWNTKKDGSG
+1151 GCKFLGWS
-1166 TSYQPGNLYDVNQDG
+1166 TSANGNVVYQPGDLYDVNQDG
-1181 GNVALYAQWEKEK
+1181 GNVTLYAKWEKAK

-1203 GSYNGSTKD
+1203 GSYNGSTND
-1212 FTISKYPGETFSVG
+1212 FTISKYPGEEISIG
-1226 IPTKNKYNFSG
+1226 APTRSKHNF
-1237 WGLKMDQDSNSSDF
+1237 
-1251 PKNVT
+1251 
-1256 YNVGYR
+1256 
-1262 LSTKKHKEQT
+1262 T
-1272 GSYVNQPD
+1272 G
-1280 MSNSFRWRNVENNK
+1280 
-1294 SVNLYNTVQYSK
+1294 
-1306 VHLKKGHHY
+1306 Y
-1315 KLIAQYYLN
+1315 KLTMD
-1324 SNYNNNDAKFYVR
+1324 NNDGDAPTSVT
-1337 IRSNDKQKVG
+1337 Q
-1347 ESDYRISATYNKA
+1347 SA
-1360 RESIFDKMAT
+1360 
-1370 ADEDVTIE
+1370 
-1378 VDTVIPSGTKSST
+1378 SGFKGIM
-1391 LQYGMDIQLYDETSR
+1391 QM
-1406 CYVGGDS
+1406 
-1413 SGEMNTGNFT
+1413 GNFT

-1428 TPWKHTVTYNA
+1428 TPWKHTVRYDA
-1439 NAGNDASVKGIPT
+1439 NAKNDTSVKGIPA

-1459 VDITLSSDVPTRNGY
+1459 VDIKLSSDVPTRNGY

-1479 NTQADGNGTAYAT
+1479 NTQADGKGTAYAA
-1492 GATYTHDQDGGT
+1492 GAIYKNDQNGGT
-1504 VTLYAKW
+1504 VTLYAQW

-1538 DQTKTFGQFMAISNL
+1538 DQTKTFGQLMTISNL

-1594 AKWTPWTYN
+1594 AKWAPWTYN

-1737 AGWSTSANGN
+1737 AGWSTSANGD

-1770 WTAWKHTVTYDK
+1770 WTTWKHTVTYDK

-2064 EEVVLTLSSNKPSRH
+2064 EEVNLTLSSNKPSRH

-2113 TIILKAQWTP
+2113 TIILKAQWTA

-2335 ANQTQWQDESVN
+2335 ANQTQGQDESVN

>member
-35 YAQEVT
+35 YAEEVT

-55 TESSTLTLRENDKKN
+55 AESSTLTLRENDKKN

-353 GKISVS
+353 GKVSVS

-417 AGSDKGKTTT
+417 AGSNKGKITNE
-427 TTSYFI
+427 TSYFI

-448 SGRDYDIPS
+448 SGRDYDIPN

-462 RFNTDTYAAANN
+462 RFNTDTYSAANN
-474 GTQTLDTTGTV
+474 GSQTLDTTGTV

-507 TYNSYRYRGTKLTLT
+507 TYNNYRYRGTKLTLT
-522 YKKPQRTLDVNGR
+522 YKKPKRTLDVNGR

-561 DVTDFYKTDI
+561 DVADFYRDDI
-571 ADGTSYEIK
+571 ADGTFYEIK

-600 SMCGNRSVY
+600 SMCGYRSVY
-609 LKFDAP
+609 LKFDTP
-615 TYYLDINGELDGAWQ
+615 TYYLDVNGELDGVWQ

-639 DVYVN
+639 DVYIN
-644 GTCVGDDITDFW
+644 GTCVGDDIPDFW
-656 TQYPAGTKW
+656 QAYPAGTKW

-686 GTIGSGTASVVLQYT
+686 GTIGSSTASVVLQYT

-713 TYKGSSGVTTVNH
+713 TYKGSSGITTINNAA
-726 LSPGATITV
+726 PGSSWTI

-779 DGSITYN
+779 DGAITYN

-820 QAGHT
+820 EAGHT
-825 YKISGEVWISERPS
+825 YEISGEVWISERPS
-839 GGNFSLNFYHGDS
+839 GGDFRLNFYHGDS

-864 EGWTGKWVKFSIER
+864 EGWTGKWVKFSIKR
-878 TFDTTTNDARFE
+878 TFDTTTSDARFE
-890 IWTSNLKG
+890 IWTSDLKG

-919 DVSMTKIA
+919 DISMTKIA
-927 MGNSDIKLTARWIP
+927 MGDSDITLTARWIP
-941 LHSTL
+941 LHHEL
-946 SYDAQGGSLDS
+946 SYDANGGSLGS

-996 LDNATDVLTWN
+996 LNNATDVLTWN

-1054 VELWKQCDANNKDN
+1054 VELWKQYDANNEDN

-1109 YAPNGTAS
+1109 YTPNGTAS

-1132 REKYAN
+1132 REKYTDSN
-1138 NNIYINSAIPVKK
+1138 VYINSATPVKK
-1151 GHKFLGWNTKKDGSG
+1151 GCKFLGWNTKKDGSG
-1166 TSYQPGNLYDVNQDG
+1166 KTYQPGDLYDVNQDG
-1181 GNVALYAQWEKEK
+1181 GNATLYAQWEKAK

-1212 FTISKYPGETFSVG
+1212 FTISKYPGEEISIG
-1226 IPTKNKYNFSG
+1226 APTRSKHNF
-1237 WGLKMDQDSNSSDF
+1237 
-1251 PKNVT
+1251 
-1256 YNVGYR
+1256 
-1262 LSTKKHKEQT
+1262 T
-1272 GSYVNQPD
+1272 G
-1280 MSNSFRWRNVENNK
+1280 
-1294 SVNLYNTVQYSK
+1294 
-1306 VHLKKGHHY
+1306 Y
-1315 KLIAQYYLN
+1315 KLTMD
-1324 SNYNNNDAKFYVR
+1324 NNDGDAPTSVT
-1337 IRSNDKQKVG
+1337 Q
-1347 ESDYRISATYNKA
+1347 SA
-1360 RESIFDKMAT
+1360 
-1370 ADEDVTIE
+1370 
-1378 VDTVIPSGTKSST
+1378 SGFKGIM
-1391 LQYGMDIQLYDETSR
+1391 QM
-1406 CYVGGDS
+1406 
-1413 SGEMNTGNFT
+1413 GNFT

-1428 TPWKHTVTYNA
+1428 TPWKHTVRYDA
-1439 NAGNDASVKGIPT
+1439 NAKNDTSVKGIPA

-1459 VDITLSSDVPTRNGY
+1459 VDIKLSSGVPTRNGY

-1479 NTQADGNGTAYAT
+1479 NTQADGNGTAYAA

-1533 SNMPV
+1533 FNMPV
-1538 DQTKTFGQFMAISNL
+1538 DQTKTFGQLMTISNL

-1660 YKPGSRFTKDLDSN
+1660 YKPGSKFTKDLDSN

-1688 HTIHYNSNIPTN
+1688 HTVHYNSNIPTN
-1700 APTGTTTVSNMPG
+1700 APTGTTTVSNMPN

-1874 NSSSQTVSNMPAD
+1874 SSSSQTVSNMPAD

-1926 GATLSYDPDV
+1926 GATLSYDPDA

-1963 SKKTNVTNMPGD
+1963 SKKTDVTNMPGD

-2008 AEYQPGNKYNHDQN
+2008 AEYQPGAKYNHDQN

-2048 SSSQTVSNMP
+2048 SSSQAVSNMP

-2064 EEVVLTLSSNKPSRH
+2064 EEVVLTLSSNKPSRN

-2170 NFRGWLLEYGTAIAV
+2170 NFVGWLLEYGTAIAV

-2250 KFLGWKAY
+2250 KFLGWTTGKDGSGTFYNPGDAY
-2258 HEYNDK
+2258 YHDQN
-2264 SGNKHSELIGNYQPG
+2264 
-2279 ASYNY
+2279 
-2284 DIDETGQYAADNGE
+2284 GQ
-2298 YNKCGTVTMKAQWVQ
+2298 TVTLYAKWVQ

-2335 ANQTQWQDESVN
+2335 ANQTQGQDESVN

-2353 KNNSGIYKDWSVG
+2353 KNDSGVYKDWSVG
-2366 KDAYKYGK
+2366 KDAYKYAK
-2374 LDGKIRE
+2374 QDGKIRE

-2386 GFKTNHSTMQNEY
+2386 GFKTNHSTMQNELYDY
-2399 TGYEGQIKLIHS
+2399 TGSIAHQ

>member
-35 YAQEVT
+35 YAEEVT

-55 TESSTLTLRENDKKN
+55 TESSTLQLNENSTKEEVKN
-70 EAEGSKTTETDGI
+70 NQDTGNDDV
-83 KVTTNGSSDV
+83 KVTTNGSSED
-93 QPEVKIE
+93 QPEVTYE
-100 KPDNKKEPGRKLS
+100 KPDTKEPGRKLS
-113 SKKAQEDLKEMI
+113 SEEAQKDLKKIIEG
-125 QNKKYSYQDILQRI
+125 KKYSYEAILQRI
-139 FEIDDFTFYSKLTLD
+139 FEIDDFSFYSSLTSD
-154 EIKFLMSGT
+154 DIKFLMSGK
-163 TEEKYEIAELLMY
+163 TEEKYEILEILKL
-176 KSVYLY
+176 KSVNYYDYNSLSPKKFYLSLFSY
-182 ADYDITTEDF
+182 FKLIDQCDEELSKDVKKQIQDQVLKDINQFYIKEESQYYENINDF
-192 YSYLFQYFQFL
+192 YVNDMQDF
-203 DECNVDLKD
+203 ENV
-212 EEIEKIEKQL
+212 
-222 LLDIN
+222 
-227 IYYVGDKDM
+227 
-236 YQKDLNEYL
+236 
-245 ENTTSPYNKK
+245 S
-255 IQKTCSDYVK
+255 
-265 AMKAYLFALKED
+265 KED
-277 RDKNKI
+277 GAKYVDAISTYIYTKSDERDKNVI
-283 RLSLGL
+283 RKALDLEEVD
-289 KEETKTDQEE
+289 EETDEKELEDW
-299 ATEQMKKTSND
+299 ATNNKD
-310 FNITEGSSLK
+310 GSFTIKDHLDSLK
-320 TYDHRDKDG
+320 GTEESYNQGG
-329 DNLGYNSG
+329 DYGYSTNN
-337 SYFYVQ
+337 YFYVTIH
-343 LVDEGGATTT
+343 DNDGNDTNATINIT
-353 GKISVS
+353 
-359 GRSSSYGNKDSKL
+359 GRSSKYGNKDKAL
-372 YGVLRDKE
+372 YQRMLKNE

-386 LSCSPNNHN
+386 MTINGANNHN
-395 LSLNQTTVTTRK
+395 LGLTHNTVTTK
-407 DDVKVRAKRT
+407 Q
-417 AGSDKGKTTT
+417 DKFKGTDGK
-427 TTSYFI
+427 YAWFV
-433 MNFSMG
+433 MNFKISY
-439 FTVHAHYNY
+439 TRHAYYYNKGC
-448 SGRDYDIPS
+448 SYDKNDKD
-457 LGTPI
+457 I
-462 RFNTDTYAAANN
+462 RFNTKNYTLQNTGDDGNSIEKGYTSYDKPVTAN
-474 GTQTLDTTGTV
+474 
-485 HSDTPEAGGINV
+485 I
-497 QINTGMFGVR
+497 QINTGHTGTR
-507 TYNSYRYRGTKLTLT
+507 TFNHYRYRGGRVTINYTREKHTIRYDANGGSGAPGNQTKTMGVDLWLSSTTPSRPQYVFKGWNTEANGSGTSYSPGQQFYPDADTTLYAQWEEDT
-522 YKKPQRTLDVNGR
+522 SYQYLDVNGV
-535 LDGSDSGG
+535 LDGNQAYNTDGMG
-543 TTGYGT
+543 K
-549 FDVYLN
+549 FDVYIDGQLVSDPA
-555 GSCVAN
+555 GSI
-561 DVTDFYKTDI
+561 DFYDKYKV
-571 ADGTSYEIK
+571 GSKYEIK
-580 DIKATNGKVYNGVYS
+580 NIRPNS
-595 GSASG
+595 GISYDHAS
-600 SMCGNRSVY
+600 
-609 LKFDAP
+609 
-615 TYYLDINGELDGAWQ
+615 
-630 GNLDGLGSC
+630 
-639 DVYVN
+639 
-644 GTCVGDDITDFW
+644 
-656 TQYPAGTKW
+656 
-665 EIRDIKTASGKKY
+665 
-678 RGITPGLS
+678 PGLS
-686 GTIGSGTASVVLQYT
+686 GTITGYT
-701 SGSTL
+701 SVDLYFNTGYTL

-713 TYKGSSGVTTVNH
+713 TYLGSTSVHKVNH
-726 LSPGATITV
+726 LSPGSYVNILV
-735 DSPTRPGYKFGGYEK
+735 PTRPGYKFGGYDT
-750 SNESYQSYASNTGW
+750 SHGDYQYFASNNGW

-779 DGSITYN
+779 DGNVSLN

-807 DNYNCISFPTYTA
+807 DNYNYISFPTYTA
-820 QAGHT
+820 EAGHT

-839 GGNFSLNFYHGDS
+839 GGSFALNFYHGDS

-864 EGWTGKWVKFSIER
+864 EGWTGKWVKFSMER

-963 PNNYKIVDNGAYFI
+963 PNNYKIVDNGDYFI
-977 QSGLNTSRYLHQRT
+977 QSGLNSSRYLHDYDCSRE
-991 NGQLN
+991 NGAKVCTFQGYGA
-996 LDNATDVLTWN
+996 NA
-1007 GYSSDSKQTLWT
+1007 KQCIWT

-1030 IINNFNGKA
+1030 IINKYNGKA
-1039 LNLSGDGPD
+1039 LNLSGDGPG
-1048 DLSGKP
+1048 DLSGQT
-1054 VELWKQCDANNKDN
+1054 VEMWTQLNAANENQ
-1068 SDFLWYFKDTGDG
+1068 SDFLWYFKDAGDG
-1081 YVNIYNK
+1081 YVTICNK
-1088 MTNKALDITNGE
+1088 YTDKALDIPNGE
-1100 DADGVVLQQ
+1100 DNDNVKLQQ
-1109 YAPNGTAS
+1109 YTPNGTAS

-1122 VNYSQVYFPT
+1122 VNNSQVYFPT
-1132 REKYAN
+1132 REKYTDSN
-1138 NNIYINSAIPVKK
+1138 VYINSATPVKK
-1151 GHKFLGWNTKKDGSG
+1151 GCKFLGWS
-1166 TSYQPGNLYDVNQDG
+1166 TSANGNVVYQPGDLYDVNQDG
-1181 GNVALYAQWEKEK
+1181 GNVTLYAKWEKAK

-1212 FTISKYPGETFSVG
+1212 FTISKYPGEEISIG
-1226 IPTKNKYNFSG
+1226 APTRSKHNF
-1237 WGLKMDQDSNSSDF
+1237 
-1251 PKNVT
+1251 
-1256 YNVGYR
+1256 
-1262 LSTKKHKEQT
+1262 T
-1272 GSYVNQPD
+1272 G
-1280 MSNSFRWRNVENNK
+1280 
-1294 SVNLYNTVQYSK
+1294 
-1306 VHLKKGHHY
+1306 Y
-1315 KLIAQYYLN
+1315 KLTMD
-1324 SNYNNNDAKFYVR
+1324 NNDGNAPTSVT
-1337 IRSNDKQKVG
+1337 Q
-1347 ESDYRISATYNKA
+1347 SA
-1360 RESIFDKMAT
+1360 
-1370 ADEDVTIE
+1370 
-1378 VDTVIPSGTKSST
+1378 SGFKGIM
-1391 LQYGMDIQLYDETSR
+1391 QM
-1406 CYVGGDS
+1406 
-1413 SGEMNTGNFT
+1413 GNFT

-1428 TPWKHTVTYNA
+1428 TPWKHTVRYDA
-1439 NAGNDASVKGIPT
+1439 NAKNDTSVKGIPA

-1459 VDITLSSDVPTRNGY
+1459 VDIKLSSSVPTRNGY

-1479 NTQADGNGTAYAT
+1479 NTKADGKGTAYAA
-1492 GATYTHDQDGGT
+1492 GAIYKNDQNGGT
-1504 VTLYAKW
+1504 VTLYAQW

-1538 DQTKTFGQFMAISNL
+1538 DQTKTFGQLMTISNL

-1713 DQTKTFDEKLMISS
+1713 DQTKTFDEKLTISS

-1782 NVPANSKK
+1782 NVPADSKK

-1815 TRIGYTFVKWTTN
+1815 TRTGYTFVKWTTN

-1874 NSSSQTVSNMPAD
+1874 SSSSQTVSNMPAD

-1892 EVNLTLSSNKP
+1892 EVN
-1903 SRNGYI
+1903 
-1909 FNGWQA
+1909 
-1915 QINGKA
+1915 
-1921 VDYQP
+1921 
-1926 GATLSYDPDV
+1926 
-1936 KGSVITLKAKWTAWK
+1936 
-1951 HTIHYDK
+1951 
-1958 NVPAS
+1958 
-1963 SKKTNVTNMPGD
+1963 
-1975 QVKVFDTALSIQPM
+1975 
-1989 VPKRTGYTFKGW
+1989 
-2001 STTANGK
+2001 
-2008 AEYQPGNKYNHDQN
+2008 
-2022 DGTVTLYAVWTPWKY
+2022 
-2037 KVQYDKNVSAD
+2037 
-2048 SSSQTVSNMP
+2048 
-2058 TDQTKT
+2058 
-2064 EEVVLTLSSNKPSRH
+2064 LTLSSNKPSRH

-2113 TIILKAQWTP
+2113 TIILKAQWTA

-2335 ANQTQWQDESVN
+2335 ANQTQGQDESVN

-2386 GFKTNHSTMQNEY
+2386 GFKTNHSTMQNELYDY
-2399 TGYEGQIKLIHS
+2399 TGGIARQ